1 MNKNRYRVVFNR
13 ARGALMVVQ
22 ENGRASH
29 GSGSRDASAGV
40 VPAWLSLSPFALR
53 HVALAVLVAA
63 GVVPIW
69 VNAQVVAGGAHAPSV
84 IQTQNGLQQVNI
96 NRPGASGVS
105 MNTYNQFD
113 VPKPGI
119 ILNNSPINVQTQ
131 LGGIIGGNPN
141 FQAGDAARLIV
152 NQVNSNNPSFIRGKV
167 EIGGAAA
174 QLVIANQA
182 GLVVDGGGFLNTSRA
197 TLTTGNPN
205 FGPDG
210 SLTGFNVNQGLISVV
225 GAGLDT
231 ANVDQVDLLAR
242 AVQINAKAY
251 AKTLNVVAGS
261 NQVDYN
267 TLNATPIAANGPA
280 PTIAIDVS
288 QLGGMYANRVFLVS
302 SENGVGVANAG
313 DIAAQAG
320 DLTLQANGRLVLSG
334 HTNAAGNMSLSAS
347 GGIQN
352 SGVTYGKQSVTITTG
367 ADLTNSGALTAQQNL
382 TANVGSLNSTG
393 TLGAGINVDSTVGT
407 SGDLNVTSS
416 GQLTATG
423 TNSAA
428 GNATFTGSG
437 VNLSNS
443 ATAANGNLAL
453 SATAGDMNLAGSTVS
468 AKGAVNA
475 QASGT
480 VINDRGNLSS
490 GAGMTLGGGSLSN
503 QGGRANS
510 QGPLSVQMAGTVSN
524 QNGMLSSQST
534 ADVRGSAIQNNA
546 GLIQS
551 AGKQTIAG
559 ASIDNSAGRLISL
572 NADGLS
578 VTATGAL
585 TNAAGANVSGDPGGV
600 IGGKG
605 DVTVQGNTVT
615 NSGSMSADANLHVI
629 GQSVDNGNGALHA
642 GQTTTVDAGN
652 HLSNAGGRVE
662 GQSAVLNGATLDNS
676 QGTVNAATVS
686 LNGTTLLNHGGTV
699 TQTGTGPMTVAIT
712 DTLDNS
718 NNGLIQTRSTDLS
731 LTSTTLINDNGGTI
745 THVGP
750 GTLTVGNG
758 SGTVSNK
765 AGAIA
770 SNGRTVL
777 QGKTIDNSAG
787 SASGQTGLSV
797 NAADPITNLGGK
809 LTSNANVDVTAGGA
823 LVNDGGELGS
833 KTAATT
839 IHSASLSNL
848 NGKIVSPTLTAT
860 VAGLLDNSQNGDFE
874 ANQLALTAANL
885 KNQGGHISQW
895 QSGPTTLAVS
905 GTLDNSNGGVI
916 QTNSTDLT
924 LAPAVLDNS
933 KGTITHG
940 GTGTLTLT
948 PGNGAGALQNTGGT
962 IGTNGQAIVK
972 AGSLD
977 NGSGVIAAKLGL
989 SATIAGAMNNTQGL
1003 MRSNAALSII
1013 SNGALSNHQ
1022 GHIEAGTPGDT
1033 STLSIQAASIDNTD
1047 GAVHDFGT
1055 GKMTVQGGSQ
1065 IVNSHAGGV
1074 DGMGQM
1080 TGQGDVTIGAASIS
1094 NTQGGQLMG
1103 ANLLIQ
1109 GATLDNSG
1117 GQVGNVANATG
1128 DVNVAMSGAV
1138 TNTNGSIT
1146 STRDLSVAAS
1156 TLLGGGAYSAARDA
1170 AINLQG
1176 DFTTTPQTQF
1186 NIGRDLTFTL
1196 PGTFANSANLQSVHN
1211 LTVNAG
1217 NIVNTGAMTAGS
1229 LLSTHSG
1236 DLTNYGAMV
1245 GGSVAIQASG
1255 TVSNLGPVALIGA
1268 SDTSGLLEIVAHD
1281 IENRDDTT
1289 LGDSM
1294 PTTTIFG
1301 LGKVALAGGKD
1312 ANGNYTNAALINNS
1326 SAAIQSGASME
1337 LHADKVTNTR
1347 RVMQTS
1353 GNTSQVDPALLQ
1365 QLGISM
1371 SGCAAYYIAACSG
1384 QDVHWINLFHDPNY
1398 PDYDPAPI
1406 IAALK
1411 LQPGG
1416 VFTVPPNGG
1425 QWNSGYQYTT
1435 YEGKATANTVTK
1447 LSPGAQI
1454 ASGGD
1459 LDASTVK
1466 TFQNYWSSVTAAGNI
1481 KQPASLDM
1489 DGWGATGQQAPGV
1502 TVVYSGY
1509 YHYNNYDNSEHN
1521 WTLPFGDKPFVGGP
1535 GGYTQAAP
1543 ADVRQYSLPDYRST
1557 WGANGTISGNGVS
1570 VNNTAANA
1578 TIPSL
1583 GLLPGQAVPGLTIG
1597 TVSGNASGTQ
1607 SGAAAIKGGTP
1618 TWVDPVIASATAVNV
1633 LSNLT
1638 IPQGGLY
1645 RPNSAP
1651 NPTYLIETNPAF
1663 TRMNNFLSSDYYL
1676 NQIGVNPLTTE
1687 KRLGDGFY
1695 EQQLVR
1701 NQVTQLTGK
1710 AVLGP
1715 YTDLQGM
1722 YQSLMLA
1729 GAELSKSLNLP
1740 LGMSLSAQQVAA
1752 LTTNVIIMQTET
1764 VGGQQVLVPVV
1775 YLAKAD
1781 QQNANGPLITAGNID
1796 LKNTQ
1801 VFTNSGTVKADTT
1814 LALQGKQI
1822 DSAFGALQSGGLTS
1836 LDTTGNVDLT
1846 SANVK
1851 AGSLDLNA
1859 GNKLILDTATQ
1870 TTHQVSRDGAT
1881 SDKTTLGPAA
1891 NLNVAGDASIKTGG
1905 DFQQNAGNLNVGGNL
1920 NANIGGNWN
1929 LGVQQ
1934 TGEHK
1939 VVQRANGVSD
1949 TDLNSA
1955 TGSTANVGGKSAIGV
1970 GGDLTAQGAR
1980 LDFGQGGTVAAKGNV
1995 TFGAASTTST
2005 INANS
2010 SGDQGNRSYAE
2021 TRHGSDQAL
2030 TGTTVKGGDTLN
2042 VVSGKDINVI
2052 GSTIDLKKGDANL
2065 LAAGD
2070 VNVGAATETHVYN
2083 SRETHSRSGVVSGT
2097 KIASSQDATSTVAN
2111 GSLISADGVSIG
2123 SGKDINVQGS
2133 TVVGTHDVALNAAH
2147 DVNITTSQDT
2157 SQSSTTYQEQHSG
2170 LMSGGGLSFSVGNSK
2185 LAQQNQSSSV
2195 TNNASMVGSV
2205 DGNLTVNAGNTLHV
2219 KGSDLVAGKDVTG
2232 TAANIV
2238 VDSATDTTHQAQQQ
2252 QTSKSGLTVGLSGSV
2267 GDAINNAISETQA
2280 ARESAKD
2287 SNGRASALHSIAAA
2301 GDVAFGGLGAKALL
2315 DGAKGPQAP
2324 SIGVQVSVGSS
2335 HSSMQSSEDQ
2345 TIQRGSSINAGGNAK
2360 LIATGN
2366 GTPKDGNITIAGS
2379 NVNAANVALVA
2390 NNQVNLVN
2398 TTDTDKTQSSNSSSG
2413 SSVGVSIGTNGIGVS
2428 ASMQRAHG
2436 DGNSDA
2442 AIQNNTHIN
2451 ASQTAT
2457 IVSGGDTN
2465 VIGANVNANKVVADV
2480 GGNLNVASVQDTTV
2494 SAAHQSSAGGGFTI
2508 SQTGGG
2514 ASFSAQNGH
2523 ADGNYAGVK
2532 EQAGIQAG
2540 SGGFDVT
2547 VKGNTDLKG
2556 AYIGSTADA
2565 SKNSLTTGTLTTSD
2579 IENHS
2584 HYSANSAGFS
2594 AGASVGVS
2602 TKAVGP
2608 SSVSGSGGVTPMVFQ
2623 NDSGDQSAT
2632 TKSAVSVGAINITK
2646 PGEQTQDVANLNRD
2660 ATNLNGTVSKTP
2672 DVQKMLSQQAD
2683 TMNAAQAAGQT
2694 VSQGIGLYA
2703 DGKRK
2708 DAIDAAKAAYERGD
2722 LVAMQSYIDQAK
2734 SWDEGGASRA
2744 GLQATGGALIGG
2756 LGGGS
2761 VLTAIGGAAGA
2772 GTSSLLAGQ
2781 AEKISKSVGDMTGSS
2796 LVGNI
2801 AANVAATVGGALVG
2815 GSAGAAMASNVELY
2829 NAGNDPQKTDD
2840 RATIA
2845 GLQGLLSR
2853 TAAMASDA
2861 KAGVWN
2867 GMVNVAGVIVN
2878 IPNGGPFASP
2888 GDPGYVSLDGL
2899 KKPYKSGTSIGPDT
2913 EFLTPILATLGLG
2926 GKAAVGTDAGIT
2938 SADVATVGNGA
2949 LKNAS
2954 GDLSAAANSAR
2965 NQPYGQG
2972 ASASQSPGTQ
2982 GASSGSNISASNG
2995 SSSPT
3000 TIVASNPVDLNAFD
3014 RLNVVDPAVGKFRPG
3029 EAGAAAELEN
3039 YLGGTLQRA
3048 PQGSSVDFVF
3058 SSGPN
3063 NGKTVDFM
3071 LTPDTVAQAAKIN
3084 QFFDKNLNNF
3094 MNTLSDHAAAA
3105 DFVPLD
3111 SRFLS
3116 EANKTLLV
3124 KAIGNLPQK
3133 LQAKII
3139 LIK

>member
-1 MNKNRYRVVFNR
+1 MNKNHYRLVF
-13 ARGALMVVQ
+13 
-22 ENGRASH
+22 
-29 GSGSRDASAGV
+29 SRVRDMLVAVEETASASGN
-40 VPAWLSLSPFALR
+40 AGRGDIGFAIRSPHAFARFALR
-53 HVALAVLVAA
+53 HVALAALVAA
-63 GVVPIW
+63 GVMPIW
-69 VNAQVVAGGAHAPSV
+69 ANAQVVAGGAHAPSV

-96 NRPGASGVS
+96 NRPGSSGVS

-119 ILNNSPINVQTQ
+119 ILNNSPVNVQTQ

-182 GLVVDGGGFLNTSRA
+182 GLFIDGGGFLNTSRA

-267 TLNATPIAANGPA
+267 TLNATPIAGNGPA

-334 HTNAAGNMSLSAS
+334 RTNAAGNMSLSAS

-352 SGVTYGKQSVTITTG
+352 SGVTYGKQSVTVNTG
-367 ADLTNSGALTAQQNL
+367 AADLTNSGALTAQQNL

-393 TLGAGINVDSTVGT
+393 TLGAGINADSTVGT
-407 SGDLNVTSS
+407 SGDLSVTGS

-428 GNATFTGSG
+428 GNATFTGSD

-453 SATAGDMNLAGSTVS
+453 TATAGDVNLTGSTAS

-490 GAGMTLGGGSLSN
+490 GAGMTLGGGNLSN

-534 ADVRGSAIQNNA
+534 ADVRGSAIRNNA

-559 ASIDNSAGRLISL
+559 ASVDNSAGRLISL

-578 VTATGAL
+578 VAATGAI
-585 TNAAGANVSGDPGGV
+585 TNAAGTNVSGDPGGV

-605 DVTVQGNTVT
+605 DVIVQGNTVT
-615 NSGSMSADANLHVI
+615 NSGSVSADANLHVI
-629 GQSVDNGNGALHA
+629 GQSVDNGNGILHA
-642 GQTTTVDAGN
+642 GQTETVDAGN
-652 HLSNAGGRVE
+652 HFANANGRVE

-676 QGTVNAATVS
+676 HGTINATQVS
-686 LNGTTLLNHGGTV
+686 LTGTTLLNHGGTV

-731 LTSTTLINDNGGTI
+731 LTPAALINDNGGTI
-745 THVGP
+745 THVGT
-750 GTLTVGNG
+750 GTLTVGNA

-765 AGAIA
+765 AGSIA

-797 NAADPITNLGGK
+797 NAADSITNTSGK

-833 KTAATT
+833 KAATT

-848 NGKIVSPTLTAT
+848 GGKVVSPTLTAT
-860 VAGLLDNSQNGDFE
+860 VAGLIDNSQAGDIE
-874 ANQLALTAANL
+874 SNQLSLTAANL
-885 KNQGGHISQW
+885 TNQGGRISQW
-895 QSGPTTLAVS
+895 QSGPTKLAIS

-916 QTNSTDLT
+916 QSNSTDLT
-924 LAPAVLDNS
+924 LAPAVLNNS
-933 KGTITHG
+933 KGTVTHG
-940 GTGTLTLT
+940 GTGTLTLA
-948 PGNGAGALQNTGGT
+948 PGNGAGALQNIGGT

-972 AGSLD
+972 AGTLD
-977 NGSGVIAAKLGL
+977 NGSGVIAAKLSL
-989 SATIAGAMNNTQGL
+989 SAMIAGAMNNAQGL

-1013 SNGALSNHQ
+1013 SNGALSNQQ
-1022 GHIEAGTPGDT
+1022 GHIEAGTAGDT

-1047 GAVHDFGT
+1047 GAVHDFGA

-1074 DGMGQM
+1074 TGMGQM
-1080 TGQGDVTIGAASIS
+1080 AGQGDVTIAASAIS

-1103 ANLLIQ
+1103 GSLHVK
-1109 GATLDNSG
+1109 GDTVDNSG
-1117 GQVGNVANATG
+1117 GQLGNVANSTG
-1128 DVNVAMSGAV
+1128 DVDVTTTGAIS
-1138 TNTNGSIT
+1138 NANGSIS
-1146 STRDLSVAAS
+1146 STHDLTVAAS
-1156 TLLGGGAYSAARDA
+1156 TLLGGGAYSAAHDA
-1170 AINLQG
+1170 TMNLQG

-1186 NIGRDLTFTL
+1186 NIGHDLTFTL
-1196 PGTFANSANLQSVHN
+1196 PGTFTNNANLQSVNN

-1236 DLTNYGAMV
+1236 DLMNYGAMV

-1268 SDTSGLLEIVAHD
+1268 SDTSGLLEILAHD

-1312 ANGNYTNAALINNS
+1312 ANGNYANAALINNS
-1326 SAAIQSGASME
+1326 SAAIQSGSSME

-1384 QDVHWINLFHDPNY
+1384 QDVHWINLFHDPNF

-1435 YEGKATANTVTK
+1435 YEGKAVANTVTK

-1466 TFQNYWSSVTAAGNI
+1466 TFQNYWSSVTATGNI

-1502 TVVYSGY
+1502 TVAYSGY
-1509 YHYNNYDNSEHN
+1509 YHYNNYDNTEHN

-1607 SGAAAIKGGTP
+1607 SGAAAIKSGTP
-1618 TWVDPVIASATAVNV
+1618 TWIDPVIASATAVNV
-1633 LSNLT
+1633 LNNLT

-1645 RPNSAP
+1645 RPNPAP

-1676 NQIGVNPLTTE
+1676 QQIGVNPLTTE

-1722 YQSLMLA
+1722 YQSLMAA

-1801 VFTNSGTVKADTT
+1801 VFTNSGTVKADST

-1822 DSAFGALQSGGLTS
+1822 DNAFGALQSGGLMS

-1929 LGVQQ
+1929 LGAQQ

-1955 TGSTANVGGKSAIGV
+1955 TGSTVNVGGKSAIGV
-1970 GGDLTAQGAR
+1970 GGDLTAQGAQ
-1980 LDFGQGGTVAAKGNV
+1980 LNFGEGGTVAAKGNV
-1995 TFGAASTTST
+1995 TFGAASVTST

-2042 VVSGKDINVI
+2042 VVSGKDVNVI

-2083 SRETHSRSGVVSGT
+2083 SHETHSRSGVVSGT

-2147 DVNITTSQDT
+2147 DVNVTTSQDT
-2157 SQSSTTYQEQHSG
+2157 MQSSTTYQEQHSG
-2170 LMSGGGLSFSVGNSK
+2170 LMSGGGLSFSVGSSK

-2195 TNNASMVGSV
+2195 TNNASTVGSV
-2205 DGNLTVNAGNTLHV
+2205 DGNLSVHAGNTLHV
-2219 KGSDLVAGKDVTG
+2219 QGSDLVAGKDVTG

-2238 VDSATDTTHQAQQQ
+2238 IDSATDTSHQAQQQ

-2301 GDVAFGGLGAKALL
+2301 GDVAFGGMGAAKLL
-2315 DGAKGPQAP
+2315 DGAKGTQAP

-2345 TIQRGSSINAGGNAK
+2345 TIQRGSSINAGGTTK
-2360 LIATGN
+2360 LIATGD

-2379 NVNAANVALVA
+2379 NVNAANVALIA

-2508 SQTGGG
+2508 SQAGGVG
-2514 ASFSAQNGH
+2514 GSFSAQNGH
-2523 ADGNYAGVK
+2523 ADGNYAGVT

-2540 SGGFDVT
+2540 AGGFGVT

-2556 AYIGSTADA
+2556 AYIGSTADP

-2594 AGASVGVS
+2594 AGASVGPS
-2602 TKAVGP
+2602 NKAVGP

-2632 TKSAVSVGAINITK
+2632 TKSAVSASTINITK

-2672 DVQKMLSQQAD
+2672 DVQKTLSQQAD
-2683 TMNAAQAAGQT
+2683 TMNAVQAAGQT
-2694 VSQGIGLYA
+2694 VSQAIGLYA
-2703 DGKRK
+2703 DNKR
-2708 DAIDAAKAAYERGD
+2708 DAALKAAQAAYDSGD
-2722 LVAMQSYIDQAK
+2722 LAGAQGALNEAK
-2734 SWDEGGASRA
+2734 GWMEGGVSRA
-2744 GLQATGGALIGG
+2744 ELQGVGGALIGG

-2761 VLTAIGGAAGA
+2761 ALTAFGGAAGA
-2772 GTSSLLAGQ
+2772 GASSLLAGQ
-2781 AEKISKSVGDMTGSS
+2781 AEKISKSVGDTTGSS

-2815 GSAGAAMASNVELY
+2815 GSAGASAASNVQLY
-2829 NAGNDPQKTDD
+2829 NAGNDSNNQTSNDVF
-2840 RATIA
+2840 AS
-2845 GLQGLLSR
+2845 LSKKVAQAIVM
-2853 TAAMASDA
+2853 TADA

-2867 GMVNVAGVIVN
+2867 GMVNIAGAIVN
-2878 IPNGGPFASP
+2878 IPNGGPFASS

-2899 KKPYKSGTSIGPDT
+2899 KKPYKSGTSAGPDA

-2926 GKAAVGTDAGIT
+2926 GKAAVGTDAATT
-2938 SADVATVGNGA
+2938 SNATRQIVET
-2949 LKNAS
+2949 
-2954 GDLSAAANSAR
+2954 
-2965 NQPYGQG
+2965 P
-2972 ASASQSPGTQ
+2972 SQT
-2982 GASSGSNISASNG
+2982 ISNG
-2995 SSSPT
+2995 SASVSQGGKVASTPSSTAPNFSGSGPVPGVIAITDNTSVGALRNYNPSGGGVEFVFDPT
-3000 TIVASNPVDLNAFD
+3000 TNTF
-3014 RLNVVDPAVGKFRPG
+3014 AVGKPK
-3029 EAGAAAELEN
+3029 AGLFDGSPHQQLVQSIGAN
-3039 YLGGTLQRA
+3039 DKNIVGGTFSRA
-3048 PQGSSVDFVF
+3048 PDGSIITTEN
-3058 SSGPN
+3058 SGHYGQN
-3063 NGKTVDFM
+3063 W
-3071 LTPDTVAQAAKIN
+3071 TPQIWNKF
-3084 QFFDKNLNNF
+3084 QQW
-3094 MNTLSDHAAAA
+3094 LSDRVG
-3105 DFVPLD
+3105 VPVNHQPW
-3111 SRFLS
+3111 SG
-3116 EANKTLLV
+3116 K
-3124 KAIGNLPQK
+3124 
-3133 LQAKII
+3133 
-3139 LIK
+3139 

>member
-1 MNKNRYRVVFNR
+1 MNKNHYRLVFSR
-13 ARGALMVVQ
+13 VRGMLVAV
-22 ENGRASH
+22 EET
-29 GSGSRDASAGV
+29 ASASGNAGRGEV
-40 VPAWLSLSPFALR
+40 GFAVRSPHVFASFTLR

-63 GVVPIW
+63 GVMPIW
-69 VNAQVVAGGAHAPSV
+69 ADAQVVAGGAHAPSV

-96 NRPGASGVS
+96 NRPGSSGVS

-182 GLVVDGGGFLNTSRA
+182 GLVVDGGGFINTSRA

-210 SLTGFNVNQGLISVV
+210 SLTGFSVNQGLISVV

-251 AKTLNVVAGS
+251 AKNLNVVAGS

-267 TLNATPIAANGPA
+267 TLNATPIAGNGAA

-334 HTNAAGNMSLSAS
+334 QTNAAGNMSLSAA

-393 TLGAGINVDSTVGT
+393 TLGAGINADSTVGT
-407 SGDLNVTSS
+407 SGDLSVTSS

-423 TNSAA
+423 TSSAA
-428 GNATFTGSG
+428 GNATFTGSR
-437 VNLSNS
+437 VDLSNS

-453 SATAGDMNLAGSTVS
+453 TATAGDVNLAGSTAS
-468 AKGAVNA
+468 AKGTVNA

-490 GAGMTLGGGSLSN
+490 GAGMTLGGGNLSN

-572 NADGLS
+572 NADGLA

-615 NSGSMSADANLHVI
+615 NSGSISADANLHVI
-629 GQSVDNGNGALHA
+629 GQSVDNGNGILHA
-642 GQTTTVDAGN
+642 GQTATVDAGN
-652 HLSNAGGRVE
+652 HFANANGRVE
-662 GQSAVLNGATLDNS
+662 GQSAVLNGTTLDNS
-676 QGTVNAATVS
+676 QGTINAAAVS
-686 LNGTTLLNHGGTV
+686 LNGSTLLNHGGTV

-731 LTSTTLINDNGGTI
+731 LTPAVLINDNGGAI
-745 THVGP
+745 THVGT
-750 GTLTVGNG
+750 GTLTVGNA

-765 AGAIA
+765 AGSIA

-797 NAADPITNLGGK
+797 NAADSITNASGK

-833 KTAATT
+833 KTATTT

-848 NGKIVSPTLTAT
+848 SGKIVSPTLTAT
-860 VAGLLDNSQNGDFE
+860 VAGLIDNSQAGDIE
-874 ANQLALTAANL
+874 GNQLSLTAANL
-885 KNQGGHISQW
+885 KNQGGRISQW
-895 QSGPTTLAVS
+895 QSGPTTLAIS

-924 LAPAVLDNS
+924 LAPAVLENS
-933 KGTITHG
+933 HGTITHG
-940 GTGTLTLT
+940 GTGTLTVT
-948 PGNGAGALQNTGGT
+948 PGTGAGALNNIGGT

-989 SATIAGAMNNTQGL
+989 VTTIAGAVNNAQGL

-1013 SNGALSNHQ
+1013 SNGALSNQQ
-1022 GHIEAGTPGDT
+1022 GHIEAGQTGDA

-1047 GAVHDFGT
+1047 GAVHDFGS
-1055 GKMTVQGGSQ
+1055 GAMNVQGGSQ

-1074 DGMGQM
+1074 AGMGQM
-1080 TGQGDVTIGAASIS
+1080 TGQGDVTIGASSIS

-1103 ANLLIQ
+1103 GSLHVK
-1109 GATLDNSG
+1109 GDTVDNSG
-1117 GQVGNVANATG
+1117 GQLGNVAGKVTSATG
-1128 DVNVAMSGAV
+1128 DVDVTTTGAIS
-1138 TNTNGSIT
+1138 NANGSIS
-1146 STRDLSVAAS
+1146 STRDLTIAAS
-1156 TLLGGGAYSAARDA
+1156 TLLGGGAYSATHDA
-1170 AINLQG
+1170 TINLQG
-1176 DFTTTPQTQF
+1176 NFATTPQTQF
-1186 NIGRDLTFTL
+1186 NIGHDLTFTL
-1196 PGTFANSANLQSVHN
+1196 PGTFTNSANLQSVNN

-1217 NIVNTGAMTAGS
+1217 NIVNTGAITAGS

-1268 SDTSGLLEIVAHD
+1268 SDTSGLLEILAHD

-1294 PTTTIFG
+1294 PTATIFG

-1312 ANGNYTNAALINNS
+1312 ASGNYTNAALINNS
-1326 SAAIQSGASME
+1326 SAMIQSGSSME

-1353 GNTSQVDPALLQ
+1353 GDTTQVDPALLQ

-1435 YEGKATANTVTK
+1435 YEGKAVANTVTN

-1466 TFQNYWSSVTAAGNI
+1466 TFQNYWSSVTAVGNI
-1481 KQPASLDM
+1481 KQPVSLDM

-1502 TVVYSGY
+1502 TVTYSGY

-1557 WGANGTISGNGVS
+1557 WGANRTISGNGVS

-1618 TWVDPVIASATAVNV
+1618 TWIDPVIASATAVNV
-1633 LSNLT
+1633 LNNLT

-1645 RPNSAP
+1645 RPNPAP

-1722 YQSLMLA
+1722 YQLLMLA

-1752 LTTNVIIMQTET
+1752 LTSNVIIMQTET

-1781 QQNANGPLITAGNID
+1781 QQNASGPLITAGNID

-1822 DSAFGALQSGGLTS
+1822 DNAFGALQSGGLMS

-1851 AGSLDLNA
+1851 AGSLELNA
-1859 GNKLILDTATQ
+1859 GNQLILNTATQ

-1881 SDKTTLGPAA
+1881 SDKTTLGPTAT
-1891 NLNVAGDASIKTGG
+1891 LDVKGDASIKTGG

-1955 TGSTANVGGKSAIGV
+1955 TGSTVNVGGKSAIGV
-1970 GGDLTAQGAR
+1970 GGDLTAQGAQ

-2042 VVSGKDINVI
+2042 LVAGKDINVI
-2052 GSTIDLKKGDANL
+2052 GSTIDLNKGDANL

-2070 VNVGAATETHVYN
+2070 VNVGAATETHVYH
-2083 SRETHSRSGVVSGT
+2083 SQETHSRSGVVSGT
-2097 KIASSQDATSTVAN
+2097 KIASSQDATSTVAS

-2147 DVNITTSQDT
+2147 DVNITTSQNT

-2195 TNNASMVGSV
+2195 TNNASTVGSV

-2219 KGSDLVAGKDVTG
+2219 QGSDLVAGKDVTG

-2238 VDSATDTTHQAQQQ
+2238 IDSATDTSHQAQQQ

-2301 GDVAFGGLGAKALL
+2301 GDVAFGGMGAAKLL

-2465 VIGANVNANKVVADV
+2465 LIGANVNANKVVADV

-2565 SKNSLTTGTLTTSD
+2565 AKNSLTTGTLTTSD

-2594 AGASVGVS
+2594 AGASVGPS

-2632 TKSAVSVGAINITK
+2632 TKSAVSAGAINITK
-2646 PGEQTQDVANLNRD
+2646 PGEQTQDLANLNRD

-2672 DVQKMLSQQAD
+2672 DVQKTLSQQAD

-2694 VSQGIGLYA
+2694 ISQGIGLYA

-2761 VLTAIGGAAGA
+2761 ALTAIGGAAGA

-2781 AEKISKSVGDMTGSS
+2781 AEKISKSVGDTTGSS

-2840 RATIA
+2840 RASIA
-2845 GLQGLLSR
+2845 GLQGLLNR
-2853 TAAMASDA
+2853 A
-2861 KAGVWN
+2861 
-2867 GMVNVAGVIVN
+2867 VA
-2878 IPNGGPFASP
+2878 
-2888 GDPGYVSLDGL
+2888 
-2899 KKPYKSGTSIGPDT
+2899 T
-2913 EFLTPILATLGLG
+2913 
-2926 GKAAVGTDAGIT
+2926 AVGGLNDLANTRNAIGNAIGDAVD
-2938 SADVATVGNGA
+2938 SAVSQFGTLMKRDAQD
-2949 LKNAS
+2949 KI
-2954 GDLSAAANSAR
+2954 
-2965 NQPYGQG
+2965 
-2972 ASASQSPGTQ
+2972 SQSPDKLIAQGVANGVNTVLGSKGGEPPLAGPGMAMVDSITGQ
-2982 GASSGSNISASNG
+2982 AANAALGAMDRTPPSNAILSNNGGGASSAESSGGKQQSSVTSPNAAMRENANATGTYTNPLTGETVPAEGTLAADHVVPQKWIKQRPGFDQLTLEQQSSVLNDPVNTEGLPTTFNSSKGAKMPGEWTTYKGQPLDPAYILG
-2995 SSSPT
+2995 SSERAEVIRNYIDNKIKSFL
-3000 TIVASNPVDLNAFD
+3000 NPP
-3014 RLNVVDPAVGKFRPG
+3014 R
-3029 EAGAAAELEN
+3029 
-3039 YLGGTLQRA
+3039 
-3048 PQGSSVDFVF
+3048 
-3058 SSGPN
+3058 
-3063 NGKTVDFM
+3063 
-3071 LTPDTVAQAAKIN
+3071 
-3084 QFFDKNLNNF
+3084 
-3094 MNTLSDHAAAA
+3094 
-3105 DFVPLD
+3105 
-3111 SRFLS
+3111 
-3116 EANKTLLV
+3116 
-3124 KAIGNLPQK
+3124 
-3133 LQAKII
+3133 
-3139 LIK
+3139 

>member
-29 GSGSRDASAGV
+29 GSGSRDARAGV

-96 NRPGASGVS
+96 NRPGSSGVS

-267 TLNATPIAANGPA
+267 TLNATPIAANGSA

-428 GNATFTGSG
+428 GNATFTSSG

-453 SATAGDMNLAGSTVS
+453 SATAGDVNLAGSTVS

-615 NSGSMSADANLHVI
+615 NSGSMSAGANLHVI

-797 NAADPITNLGGK
+797 NAADSITNLGGK

-905 GTLDNSNGGVI
+905 GRLDNSNGGVI

-989 SATIAGAMNNTQGL
+989 SATIAGAMNNAQGL

-1013 SNGALSNHQ
+1013 SNGALSNQQ
-1022 GHIEAGTPGDT
+1022 GHIEAGTVGDT

-1156 TLLGGGAYSAARDA
+1156 TLLGGGAYSAAHDA
-1170 AINLQG
+1170 TINLQG

-1326 SAAIQSGASME
+1326 SAAIQSGGSME

-1687 KRLGDGFY
+1687 KRLGEPRRDESERNRFEDARCAKDVVAAGRYDERGAGGRTDGF
-1695 EQQLVR
+1695 
-1701 NQVTQLTGK
+1701 
-1710 AVLGP
+1710 
-1715 YTDLQGM
+1715 
-1722 YQSLMLA
+1722 
-1729 GAELSKSLNLP
+1729 
-1740 LGMSLSAQQVAA
+1740 
-1752 LTTNVIIMQTET
+1752 
-1764 VGGQQVLVPVV
+1764 
-1775 YLAKAD
+1775 
-1781 QQNANGPLITAGNID
+1781 
-1796 LKNTQ
+1796 
-1801 VFTNSGTVKADTT
+1801 
-1814 LALQGKQI
+1814 
-1822 DSAFGALQSGGLTS
+1822 
-1836 LDTTGNVDLT
+1836 
-1846 SANVK
+1846 
-1851 AGSLDLNA
+1851 
-1859 GNKLILDTATQ
+1859 
-1870 TTHQVSRDGAT
+1870 
-1881 SDKTTLGPAA
+1881 
-1891 NLNVAGDASIKTGG
+1891 AGD
-1905 DFQQNAGNLNVGGNL
+1905 
-1920 NANIGGNWN
+1920 
-1929 LGVQQ
+1929 
-1934 TGEHK
+1934 
-1939 VVQRANGVSD
+1939 RAV
-1949 TDLNSA
+1949 
-1955 TGSTANVGGKSAIGV
+1955 
-1970 GGDLTAQGAR
+1970 R
-1980 LDFGQGGTVAAKGNV
+1980 
-1995 TFGAASTTST
+1995 
-2005 INANS
+2005 
-2010 SGDQGNRSYAE
+2010 
-2021 TRHGSDQAL
+2021 
-2030 TGTTVKGGDTLN
+2030 
-2042 VVSGKDINVI
+2042 
-2052 GSTIDLKKGDANL
+2052 
-2065 LAAGD
+2065 
-2070 VNVGAATETHVYN
+2070 
-2083 SRETHSRSGVVSGT
+2083 
-2097 KIASSQDATSTVAN
+2097 
-2111 GSLISADGVSIG
+2111 
-2123 SGKDINVQGS
+2123 
-2133 TVVGTHDVALNAAH
+2133 
-2147 DVNITTSQDT
+2147 
-2157 SQSSTTYQEQHSG
+2157 
-2170 LMSGGGLSFSVGNSK
+2170 
-2185 LAQQNQSSSV
+2185 
-2195 TNNASMVGSV
+2195 
-2205 DGNLTVNAGNTLHV
+2205 
-2219 KGSDLVAGKDVTG
+2219 
-2232 TAANIV
+2232 
-2238 VDSATDTTHQAQQQ
+2238 
-2252 QTSKSGLTVGLSGSV
+2252 
-2267 GDAINNAISETQA
+2267 
-2280 ARESAKD
+2280 
-2287 SNGRASALHSIAAA
+2287 
-2301 GDVAFGGLGAKALL
+2301 
-2315 DGAKGPQAP
+2315 
-2324 SIGVQVSVGSS
+2324 
-2335 HSSMQSSEDQ
+2335 
-2345 TIQRGSSINAGGNAK
+2345 
-2360 LIATGN
+2360 
-2366 GTPKDGNITIAGS
+2366 
-2379 NVNAANVALVA
+2379 
-2390 NNQVNLVN
+2390 
-2398 TTDTDKTQSSNSSSG
+2398 
-2413 SSVGVSIGTNGIGVS
+2413 
-2428 ASMQRAHG
+2428 
-2436 DGNSDA
+2436 
-2442 AIQNNTHIN
+2442 
-2451 ASQTAT
+2451 
-2457 IVSGGDTN
+2457 
-2465 VIGANVNANKVVADV
+2465 
-2480 GGNLNVASVQDTTV
+2480 
-2494 SAAHQSSAGGGFTI
+2494 
-2508 SQTGGG
+2508 
-2514 ASFSAQNGH
+2514 
-2523 ADGNYAGVK
+2523 
-2532 EQAGIQAG
+2532 
-2540 SGGFDVT
+2540 
-2547 VKGNTDLKG
+2547 
-2556 AYIGSTADA
+2556 
-2565 SKNSLTTGTLTTSD
+2565 
-2579 IENHS
+2579 
-2584 HYSANSAGFS
+2584 
-2594 AGASVGVS
+2594 
-2602 TKAVGP
+2602 
-2608 SSVSGSGGVTPMVFQ
+2608 
-2623 NDSGDQSAT
+2623 
-2632 TKSAVSVGAINITK
+2632 
-2646 PGEQTQDVANLNRD
+2646 
-2660 ATNLNGTVSKTP
+2660 
-2672 DVQKMLSQQAD
+2672 
-2683 TMNAAQAAGQT
+2683 
-2694 VSQGIGLYA
+2694 
-2703 DGKRK
+2703 
-2708 DAIDAAKAAYERGD
+2708 
-2722 LVAMQSYIDQAK
+2722 
-2734 SWDEGGASRA
+2734 
-2744 GLQATGGALIGG
+2744 
-2756 LGGGS
+2756 
-2761 VLTAIGGAAGA
+2761 
-2772 GTSSLLAGQ
+2772 
-2781 AEKISKSVGDMTGSS
+2781 
-2796 LVGNI
+2796 
-2801 AANVAATVGGALVG
+2801 
-2815 GSAGAAMASNVELY
+2815 
-2829 NAGNDPQKTDD
+2829 
-2840 RATIA
+2840 
-2845 GLQGLLSR
+2845 
-2853 TAAMASDA
+2853 
-2861 KAGVWN
+2861 
-2867 GMVNVAGVIVN
+2867 
-2878 IPNGGPFASP
+2878 
-2888 GDPGYVSLDGL
+2888 
-2899 KKPYKSGTSIGPDT
+2899 
-2913 EFLTPILATLGLG
+2913 
-2926 GKAAVGTDAGIT
+2926 
-2938 SADVATVGNGA
+2938 
-2949 LKNAS
+2949 
-2954 GDLSAAANSAR
+2954 
-2965 NQPYGQG
+2965 
-2972 ASASQSPGTQ
+2972 
-2982 GASSGSNISASNG
+2982 
-2995 SSSPT
+2995 
-3000 TIVASNPVDLNAFD
+3000 
-3014 RLNVVDPAVGKFRPG
+3014 
-3029 EAGAAAELEN
+3029 
-3039 YLGGTLQRA
+3039 
-3048 PQGSSVDFVF
+3048 
-3058 SSGPN
+3058 
-3063 NGKTVDFM
+3063 
-3071 LTPDTVAQAAKIN
+3071 
-3084 QFFDKNLNNF
+3084 
-3094 MNTLSDHAAAA
+3094 
-3105 DFVPLD
+3105 
-3111 SRFLS
+3111 
-3116 EANKTLLV
+3116 
-3124 KAIGNLPQK
+3124 
-3133 LQAKII
+3133 
-3139 LIK
+3139 

>member
-367 ADLTNSGALTAQQNL
+367 TDLTNSGALTAQQNL

-437 VNLSNS
+437 INLSNS

-453 SATAGDMNLAGSTVS
+453 SATAGDVNLAGSTVS

-750 GTLTVGNG
+750 GTLMVGNG

-797 NAADPITNLGGK
+797 NAADSITNLGGK

-1013 SNGALSNHQ
+1013 GNGALSNHQ

-1245 GGSVAIQASG
+1245 GGSVAIQAGG

-1822 DSAFGALQSGGLTS
+1822 DNAFGALQSGGLTS

-1905 DFQQNAGNLNVGGNL
+1905 DFQQNAGNLSVGGNL

-1955 TGSTANVGGKSAIGV
+1955 TGSTVNVGGKSAIGV

-2021 TRHGSDQAL
+2021 TRHGADQAL

-2195 TNNASMVGSV
+2195 TNNASTVGSV

-2238 VDSATDTTHQAQQQ
+2238 VDSATDTTRQAQQQ

-2523 ADGNYAGVK
+2523 ADGNYAGVN

-2547 VKGNTDLKG
+2547 VRGNTDLKG
-2556 AYIGSTADA
+2556 AYIASTADA

-2632 TKSAVSVGAINITK
+2632 TKSAVSAGTINITK

-2660 ATNLNGTVSKTP
+2660 TTNLNGTVSKTP

-2694 VSQGIGLYA
+2694 VSQAIGLYA
-2703 DGKRK
+2703 DHKR
-2708 DAIDAAKAAYERGD
+2708 DAALDAADKAYKAGD
-2722 LVAMQSYIDQAK
+2722 LAGAQAALNEAK
-2734 SWDEGGASRA
+2734 GWMEGGASRA
-2744 GLQATGGALIGG
+2744 ELQMGGGALIGG

-2761 VLTAIGGAAGA
+2761 ALTAIGGAAGA
-2772 GTSSLLAGQ
+2772 GMSSLLANQ
-2781 AEKISKSVGDMTGSS
+2781 AEKISKSVGDTTGSS

-2815 GSAGAAMASNVELY
+2815 GSAGAAMASNVQLY
-2829 NAGNDPQKTDD
+2829 NAGNDSNNQTSNDVFASLSKKV
-2840 RATIA
+2840 AQAIA
-2845 GLQGLLSR
+2845 M
-2853 TAAMASDA
+2853 TADG

-2878 IPNGGPFASP
+2878 LPNGGPFASP

-2899 KKPYKSGTSIGPDT
+2899 KKPYKSGTSIGPDA
-2913 EFLTPILATLGLG
+2913 EFWTPVLATLGLG
-2926 GKAAVGTDAGIT
+2926 GKAAAGTGATTT
-2938 SADVATVGNGA
+2938 SADAATVGNGA
-2949 LKNAS
+2949 LKTAS
-2954 GDLSAAANSAR
+2954 GDLSAAGNAAR
-2965 NQPYGQG
+2965 TQPYGNG
-2972 ASASQSPGTQ
+2972 ASASPSPGTATA
-2982 GASSGSNISASNG
+2982 GSSGANAQLPTANGGVAAAGTSSATNVGKVVIDGKIGGQLEARGWTQQEVQAVVNEGPVGTTMDNRSAGKTPDGLPRNDSASVYG
-2995 SSSPT
+2995 SKSGY
-3000 TIVASNPVDLNAFD
+3000 VVVND
-3014 RLNVVDPAVGKFRPG
+3014 RTGEVVQVSGKNDPGWIP
-3029 EAGAAAELEN
+3029 
-3039 YLGGTLQRA
+3039 
-3048 PQGSSVDFVF
+3048 
-3058 SSGPN
+3058 
-3063 NGKTVDFM
+3063 
-3071 LTPDTVAQAAKIN
+3071 
-3084 QFFDKNLNNF
+3084 
-3094 MNTLSDHAAAA
+3094 
-3105 DFVPLD
+3105 D
-3111 SRFLS
+3111 SR
-3116 EANKTLLV
+3116 
-3124 KAIGNLPQK
+3124 
-3133 LQAKII
+3133 
-3139 LIK
+3139 IKWK

>member
-29 GSGSRDASAGV
+29 GSGSRDARAGV

-453 SATAGDMNLAGSTVS
+453 TATAGDVNLAGSTVS

-480 VINDRGNLSS
+480 VVNDRGNLSS

-615 NSGSMSADANLHVI
+615 NSGSMSADATLHVI

-797 NAADPITNLGGK
+797 NAADSITNLGGK

-1822 DSAFGALQSGGLTS
+1822 DNAFGALQSGGLTS

-1905 DFQQNAGNLNVGGNL
+1905 DFQQNAGNLSVGGNL

-1955 TGSTANVGGKSAIGV
+1955 TGSTVNVGGKSAIGV

-2030 TGTTVKGGDTLN
+2030 TVTTVKGGDTLN

-2195 TNNASMVGSV
+2195 TNNASTVGSV

-2232 TAANIV
+2232 MAANIV

-2252 QTSKSGLTVGLSGSV
+2252 QTSKSGLTVGLSGSM

-2523 ADGNYAGVK
+2523 ADGNYAGVN

-2556 AYIGSTADA
+2556 AYIASTADA

-2632 TKSAVSVGAINITK
+2632 TKSAVSAGTINITK

-2660 ATNLNGTVSKTP
+2660 TTNLNGTVSKTP

-2694 VSQGIGLYA
+2694 VSQAIGLYA
-2703 DGKRK
+2703 DHKR
-2708 DAIDAAKAAYERGD
+2708 DAALDAADKAYKAGD
-2722 LVAMQSYIDQAK
+2722 LAGAQAALNEAK
-2734 SWDEGGASRA
+2734 GWMEGGASRA
-2744 GLQATGGALIGG
+2744 ELQMGGGALIGG

-2761 VLTAIGGAAGA
+2761 ALTAIGGAAGA
-2772 GTSSLLAGQ
+2772 GTSSLLANQ
-2781 AEKISKSVGDMTGSS
+2781 AEKISKSVGDTTGSS

-2815 GSAGAAMASNVELY
+2815 GSAGAAMASNVQLY
-2829 NAGNDPQKTDD
+2829 NAGNDSNNQTSNDVFASLSKKV
-2840 RATIA
+2840 AQAIA
-2845 GLQGLLSR
+2845 M
-2853 TAAMASDA
+2853 TADG

-2878 IPNGGPFASP
+2878 LPNGGPFASP

-2899 KKPYKSGTSIGPDT
+2899 KKPYKSGTSIGPDA
-2913 EFLTPILATLGLG
+2913 EFWTPVLATLGLG
-2926 GKAAVGTDAGIT
+2926 GKAAAGTGATTT
-2938 SADVATVGNGA
+2938 SADAATVGNGA
-2949 LKNAS
+2949 LKTAS
-2954 GDLSAAANSAR
+2954 GDLSAAGNAAR
-2965 NQPYGQG
+2965 TQPYGNG
-2972 ASASQSPGTQ
+2972 ASASPSPGTATA
-2982 GASSGSNISASNG
+2982 GSSGANAQLPTANGGVAAAGTSSATNVGKVVIDGKIGGQLEARGWTQQEVQAVVNEGPVGTTMDNRSAGKTPDGLPRNDSASVYG
-2995 SSSPT
+2995 SKSGY
-3000 TIVASNPVDLNAFD
+3000 VVVND
-3014 RLNVVDPAVGKFRPG
+3014 RTGEVVQVSGKNDPGWIP
-3029 EAGAAAELEN
+3029 
-3039 YLGGTLQRA
+3039 
-3048 PQGSSVDFVF
+3048 
-3058 SSGPN
+3058 
-3063 NGKTVDFM
+3063 
-3071 LTPDTVAQAAKIN
+3071 
-3084 QFFDKNLNNF
+3084 
-3094 MNTLSDHAAAA
+3094 
-3105 DFVPLD
+3105 D
-3111 SRFLS
+3111 SR
-3116 EANKTLLV
+3116 
-3124 KAIGNLPQK
+3124 
-3133 LQAKII
+3133 
-3139 LIK
+3139 IKWK

>member
-29 GSGSRDASAGV
+29 GSGSRDARAGV

-367 ADLTNSGALTAQQNL
+367 TDLTNSGALTAQQNL

-453 SATAGDMNLAGSTVS
+453 TATAGDVNLAGSTVS

-480 VINDRGNLSS
+480 VVNDRGNLSS

-797 NAADPITNLGGK
+797 NAADSITNLGGK

-1822 DSAFGALQSGGLTS
+1822 DNAFGALQSGGLTS

-1955 TGSTANVGGKSAIGV
+1955 TGSTVNVGGKSAIGV

-2021 TRHGSDQAL
+2021 TRHGADQAL

-2195 TNNASMVGSV
+2195 TNNASTVGSV

-2238 VDSATDTTHQAQQQ
+2238 VDSATDTTRQAQQQ

-2287 SNGRASALHSIAAA
+2287 SNGRASVLHSIAAA

-2523 ADGNYAGVK
+2523 ADGNYAGVN

-2547 VKGNTDLKG
+2547 VRGNTDLKG
-2556 AYIGSTADA
+2556 AYIASTADA

-2632 TKSAVSVGAINITK
+2632 TKSAVSAGTINITK

-2660 ATNLNGTVSKTP
+2660 TTNLNGTVSKTP

-2694 VSQGIGLYA
+2694 VSQAIGLYA
-2703 DGKRK
+2703 DHKR
-2708 DAIDAAKAAYERGD
+2708 DAALDAADKAYKAGD
-2722 LVAMQSYIDQAK
+2722 LAGAQAALNEAK
-2734 SWDEGGASRA
+2734 GWMEGGASRA
-2744 GLQATGGALIGG
+2744 ELQMGGGALIGG

-2761 VLTAIGGAAGA
+2761 ALTAIGGAAGA
-2772 GTSSLLAGQ
+2772 GMSSLLANQ
-2781 AEKISKSVGDMTGSS
+2781 AEKISKSVGDTTGSS

-2815 GSAGAAMASNVELY
+2815 GSAGAAMASNVQLY
-2829 NAGNDPQKTDD
+2829 NAGNDSNNQTSNDVFASLSKKV
-2840 RATIA
+2840 AQAIA
-2845 GLQGLLSR
+2845 M
-2853 TAAMASDA
+2853 TADG

-2878 IPNGGPFASP
+2878 LPNGGPFASP

-2899 KKPYKSGTSIGPDT
+2899 KKPYKSGTSIGPDA
-2913 EFLTPILATLGLG
+2913 EFWTPVLATLGLG
-2926 GKAAVGTDAGIT
+2926 GKAAAGTGATTT
-2938 SADVATVGNGA
+2938 SADAATVGNGA
-2949 LKNAS
+2949 LKTAS
-2954 GDLSAAANSAR
+2954 GDLSAAGNAAR
-2965 NQPYGQG
+2965 TQPYGNG
-2972 ASASQSPGTQ
+2972 ASASPSPGTATA
-2982 GASSGSNISASNG
+2982 GSSGANAQLPTANGGVAAAGTSSATNVGKVVIDGKIGGQLEARGWTQQEVQAVVNEGPVGTTMDNRSAGKTPDGLPRNDSASVYG
-2995 SSSPT
+2995 SKSGY
-3000 TIVASNPVDLNAFD
+3000 VVVND
-3014 RLNVVDPAVGKFRPG
+3014 RTGEVVQVSGKNDPGWIP
-3029 EAGAAAELEN
+3029 
-3039 YLGGTLQRA
+3039 
-3048 PQGSSVDFVF
+3048 
-3058 SSGPN
+3058 
-3063 NGKTVDFM
+3063 
-3071 LTPDTVAQAAKIN
+3071 
-3084 QFFDKNLNNF
+3084 
-3094 MNTLSDHAAAA
+3094 
-3105 DFVPLD
+3105 D
-3111 SRFLS
+3111 SR
-3116 EANKTLLV
+3116 
-3124 KAIGNLPQK
+3124 
-3133 LQAKII
+3133 
-3139 LIK
+3139 IKWK

>member
-29 GSGSRDASAGV
+29 GSGSRDARAGV

-428 GNATFTGSG
+428 GNATFTSSG

-453 SATAGDMNLAGSTVS
+453 SATAGDVNLAGSTVS

-797 NAADPITNLGGK
+797 NAADSITNLGGK

-895 QSGPTTLAVS
+895 QSGPTTLAVA

-924 LAPAVLDNS
+924 LAPAALDNS

-1013 SNGALSNHQ
+1013 GNGALSNQQ
-1022 GHIEAGTPGDT
+1022 GHIEAGTAGDT

-1047 GAVHDFGT
+1047 GAVHDFGS
-1055 GKMTVQGGSQ
+1055 GAMNVQGGSQ

-1074 DGMGQM
+1074 AGMGQM
-1080 TGQGDVTIGAASIS
+1080 TGQGDVTIAASAIS

-1103 ANLLIQ
+1103 GSLHVK
-1109 GATLDNSG
+1109 GDTVDNSG
-1117 GQVGNVANATG
+1117 GQLGNVANSTG
-1128 DVNVAMSGAV
+1128 DVVVTTTGAIS
-1138 TNTNGSIT
+1138 NANGSIS

-1156 TLLGGGAYSAARDA
+1156 TLLGGGAYSAAHDA
-1170 AINLQG
+1170 TMSLQG
-1176 DFTTTPQTQF
+1176 DFTTSPQTQF

-1597 TVSGNASGTQ
+1597 TVNGNASGTQ

-1822 DSAFGALQSGGLTS
+1822 DNAFGALQSGGLTS

-1881 SDKTTLGPAA
+1881 SDKMTLGPAA

-1905 DFQQNAGNLNVGGNL
+1905 DFQQNAGNLSVGGNL

-1955 TGSTANVGGKSAIGV
+1955 TGSTVNVGGKSAIGV

-2021 TRHGSDQAL
+2021 TRHGADQAL

-2185 LAQQNQSSSV
+2185 LAQQNQSSSI
-2195 TNNASMVGSV
+2195 TNNASTVGSV

-2632 TKSAVSVGAINITK
+2632 TKSAVSAGTINITK

-2660 ATNLNGTVSKTP
+2660 TTNLNGTVSKTP

-2694 VSQGIGLYA
+2694 VSQAIGLYA
-2703 DGKRK
+2703 DHKR
-2708 DAIDAAKAAYERGD
+2708 DAALDAADKAYKAGD
-2722 LVAMQSYIDQAK
+2722 LAGAQVALNEAK
-2734 SWDEGGASRA
+2734 GWMEGGASRA
-2744 GLQATGGALIGG
+2744 ELQMGGGALIGG

-2761 VLTAIGGAAGA
+2761 ALTAIGGAAGA
-2772 GTSSLLAGQ
+2772 GTSSLLANQ
-2781 AEKISKSVGDMTGSS
+2781 AEKISKSVGDTTGSS

-2815 GSAGAAMASNVELY
+2815 GSAGAAMASNVQLY
-2829 NAGNDPQKTDD
+2829 NAGNDSNNQTSNDVFASLSKKV
-2840 RATIA
+2840 AQAIA
-2845 GLQGLLSR
+2845 M
-2853 TAAMASDA
+2853 TADG

-2878 IPNGGPFASP
+2878 LPNGGPFASP

-2899 KKPYKSGTSIGPDT
+2899 KKPYKSGTSIGPDA
-2913 EFLTPILATLGLG
+2913 EFWTPVLATLGLG
-2926 GKAAVGTDAGIT
+2926 GKAAAGTGATTT
-2938 SADVATVGNGA
+2938 SADAATVGNGA
-2949 LKNAS
+2949 LKTAS
-2954 GDLSAAANSAR
+2954 GDLSAAGNAAR
-2965 NQPYGQG
+2965 TQPYGNG
-2972 ASASQSPGTQ
+2972 ASASPSPGTATA
-2982 GASSGSNISASNG
+2982 GSSGANAQLPTANGGVAAAGTSSATNVGKVVIDGKIGGQLEARGWTQQEVQAVVNEGPVGTTMDNRSAGKTPDGLPRNDSASVYG
-2995 SSSPT
+2995 SKSGY
-3000 TIVASNPVDLNAFD
+3000 VVVND
-3014 RLNVVDPAVGKFRPG
+3014 RTGEVVQVSGKNDPGWIP
-3029 EAGAAAELEN
+3029 
-3039 YLGGTLQRA
+3039 
-3048 PQGSSVDFVF
+3048 
-3058 SSGPN
+3058 
-3063 NGKTVDFM
+3063 
-3071 LTPDTVAQAAKIN
+3071 
-3084 QFFDKNLNNF
+3084 
-3094 MNTLSDHAAAA
+3094 
-3105 DFVPLD
+3105 D
-3111 SRFLS
+3111 SR
-3116 EANKTLLV
+3116 
-3124 KAIGNLPQK
+3124 
-3133 LQAKII
+3133 
-3139 LIK
+3139 IKWK

>member
-29 GSGSRDASAGV
+29 GSGSRDARAGV

-267 TLNATPIAANGPA
+267 TPNATPIAANGPA

-437 VNLSNS
+437 INLSNS

-453 SATAGDMNLAGSTVS
+453 TATAGDVNLAGSTVS

-797 NAADPITNLGGK
+797 NAADSITNLGGK

-1822 DSAFGALQSGGLTS
+1822 DNAFGALQSGGLTS

-1905 DFQQNAGNLNVGGNL
+1905 DFQQNAGNLSVGGNL

-1955 TGSTANVGGKSAIGV
+1955 TGSTVNVGGKSAIGV

-2195 TNNASMVGSV
+2195 TNNASTVGSV

-2523 ADGNYAGVK
+2523 ADGNYAGVN

-2547 VKGNTDLKG
+2547 VRGNTDLKG
-2556 AYIGSTADA
+2556 AYIASTADA

-2632 TKSAVSVGAINITK
+2632 TKSAVSAGTINITK

-2660 ATNLNGTVSKTP
+2660 TTNLNGTVSKTP

-2694 VSQGIGLYA
+2694 VSQAIGLYA
-2703 DGKRK
+2703 DHKR
-2708 DAIDAAKAAYERGD
+2708 DAALDAADKAYKAGD
-2722 LVAMQSYIDQAK
+2722 LAGAQAALNEAK
-2734 SWDEGGASRA
+2734 GWMEGGASRA
-2744 GLQATGGALIGG
+2744 ELQMGGGALIGG

-2761 VLTAIGGAAGA
+2761 ALTAIGGAAGA
-2772 GTSSLLAGQ
+2772 GMSSLLANQ
-2781 AEKISKSVGDMTGSS
+2781 AEKISKSVGDTTGSS

-2815 GSAGAAMASNVELY
+2815 GSAGAAMASNVQLY
-2829 NAGNDPQKTDD
+2829 NAGNDSNNQTSNDVFASLSKKV
-2840 RATIA
+2840 AQAIA
-2845 GLQGLLSR
+2845 M
-2853 TAAMASDA
+2853 TADG

-2878 IPNGGPFASP
+2878 LPNGGPFASP

-2899 KKPYKSGTSIGPDT
+2899 KKPYKSGTSIGPDA
-2913 EFLTPILATLGLG
+2913 EFWTPVLATLGLG
-2926 GKAAVGTDAGIT
+2926 GKAAAGTGATTT
-2938 SADVATVGNGA
+2938 SADAATVGNGA
-2949 LKNAS
+2949 LKTAS
-2954 GDLSAAANSAR
+2954 GDLSAAGNAAR
-2965 NQPYGQG
+2965 TQPYGNG
-2972 ASASQSPGTQ
+2972 ASASPSPGTATA
-2982 GASSGSNISASNG
+2982 GSSGANAQLPTANGGVAAAGTSSATNVGKVVIDGKIGGQLEARGWTQQEVQAVVNEGPVGTTMDNRSAGKTPDGLPRNDSASVYG
-2995 SSSPT
+2995 SKSGY
-3000 TIVASNPVDLNAFD
+3000 VVVND
-3014 RLNVVDPAVGKFRPG
+3014 RTGEVVQVSGKNDPGWIP
-3029 EAGAAAELEN
+3029 
-3039 YLGGTLQRA
+3039 
-3048 PQGSSVDFVF
+3048 
-3058 SSGPN
+3058 
-3063 NGKTVDFM
+3063 
-3071 LTPDTVAQAAKIN
+3071 
-3084 QFFDKNLNNF
+3084 
-3094 MNTLSDHAAAA
+3094 
-3105 DFVPLD
+3105 D
-3111 SRFLS
+3111 SR
-3116 EANKTLLV
+3116 
-3124 KAIGNLPQK
+3124 
-3133 LQAKII
+3133 
-3139 LIK
+3139 IKWK

>member
-29 GSGSRDASAGV
+29 GSGSRDARAGV

-96 NRPGASGVS
+96 NRPGSSGVS

-288 QLGGMYANRVFLVS
+288 QLGGMYANKVFLVS

-453 SATAGDMNLAGSTVS
+453 SATAGDVNLAGSTVS

-615 NSGSMSADANLHVI
+615 NSGSMSADATLHVI

-797 NAADPITNLGGK
+797 NAADSITNLGGK

-1822 DSAFGALQSGGLTS
+1822 DNAFGALQSGGLTS

-1905 DFQQNAGNLNVGGNL
+1905 DFQQNAGNLSVGGNL

-1955 TGSTANVGGKSAIGV
+1955 TGSTVNVGGKSAIGV

-2070 VNVGAATETHVYN
+2070 VNVGAVTETHVYN

-2195 TNNASMVGSV
+2195 TNNASTVGSV

-2219 KGSDLVAGKDVTG
+2219 QASDLVAGKDVTG

-2238 VDSATDTTHQAQQQ
+2238 VDSATDTTHQSQQQ

-2523 ADGNYAGVK
+2523 ADGNYAGVN

-2556 AYIGSTADA
+2556 AYIASTADA

-2632 TKSAVSVGAINITK
+2632 TKSAVSAGTINITK

-2660 ATNLNGTVSKTP
+2660 TTNLNGTVSKTP

-2694 VSQGIGLYA
+2694 VSQAIGLYA
-2703 DGKRK
+2703 DHKR
-2708 DAIDAAKAAYERGD
+2708 DAALDAADKAYKAGD
-2722 LVAMQSYIDQAK
+2722 LAGAQAALNEAK
-2734 SWDEGGASRA
+2734 GWMEGGASRA
-2744 GLQATGGALIGG
+2744 ELQMGGGALIGG

-2761 VLTAIGGAAGA
+2761 ALTAIGGAAGA
-2772 GTSSLLAGQ
+2772 GTSSLLANQ
-2781 AEKISKSVGDMTGSS
+2781 AEKISKSVGDTTGSS

-2815 GSAGAAMASNVELY
+2815 GSAGAAMASNVQLY
-2829 NAGNDPQKTDD
+2829 NAGNDSNNQTSNDVFASLSKKV
-2840 RATIA
+2840 AQAIA
-2845 GLQGLLSR
+2845 M
-2853 TAAMASDA
+2853 TADG

-2878 IPNGGPFASP
+2878 LPNGGPFASP

-2899 KKPYKSGTSIGPDT
+2899 KKPYKSGTSIGPDA
-2913 EFLTPILATLGLG
+2913 EFWTPVLATLGLG
-2926 GKAAVGTDAGIT
+2926 GKAAAGTGATTT
-2938 SADVATVGNGA
+2938 SADAATVGNGA
-2949 LKNAS
+2949 LKTAS
-2954 GDLSAAANSAR
+2954 GDLSAAGNAAR
-2965 NQPYGQG
+2965 TQPYGNG
-2972 ASASQSPGTQ
+2972 ASASPSPGTATA
-2982 GASSGSNISASNG
+2982 GSSGANAQLPTANGGVAAAGTSSATNVGKVVIDGKIGGQLEARGWTQQEVQAVVNEGPVGTTMDNRSAGKTPDGLPRNDSASVYG
-2995 SSSPT
+2995 SKSGY
-3000 TIVASNPVDLNAFD
+3000 VVVND
-3014 RLNVVDPAVGKFRPG
+3014 RTGEVVQVSGKNDPGWIP
-3029 EAGAAAELEN
+3029 
-3039 YLGGTLQRA
+3039 
-3048 PQGSSVDFVF
+3048 
-3058 SSGPN
+3058 
-3063 NGKTVDFM
+3063 
-3071 LTPDTVAQAAKIN
+3071 
-3084 QFFDKNLNNF
+3084 
-3094 MNTLSDHAAAA
+3094 
-3105 DFVPLD
+3105 D
-3111 SRFLS
+3111 SR
-3116 EANKTLLV
+3116 
-3124 KAIGNLPQK
+3124 
-3133 LQAKII
+3133 
-3139 LIK
+3139 IKWK

>member
-453 SATAGDMNLAGSTVS
+453 TATAGDVNLAGSTVS

-480 VINDRGNLSS
+480 VVNDRGNLSS

-615 NSGSMSADANLHVI
+615 NSGSMSADATLHVI

-797 NAADPITNLGGK
+797 NAADSITNLGGK

-885 KNQGGHISQW
+885 KSQGGHISQW

-1013 SNGALSNHQ
+1013 GNGALSNHQ

-1454 ASGGD
+1454 ALGGD

-1822 DSAFGALQSGGLTS
+1822 DNAFGALQSGGLTS

-1905 DFQQNAGNLNVGGNL
+1905 DFQQNAGNLSVGGNL

-1955 TGSTANVGGKSAIGV
+1955 TGSTVNVGGKSAIGV

-2021 TRHGSDQAL
+2021 TRHGADQAL

-2195 TNNASMVGSV
+2195 TNNASTVGSV

-2232 TAANIV
+2232 MAANIV

-2252 QTSKSGLTVGLSGSV
+2252 QTSKSGLTVGLSGSM

-2523 ADGNYAGVK
+2523 ADGNYAGVN

-2556 AYIGSTADA
+2556 AYIASTADA

-2632 TKSAVSVGAINITK
+2632 TKSAVSAGTINITK

-2660 ATNLNGTVSKTP
+2660 TTNLNGTVSKTP

-2694 VSQGIGLYA
+2694 VSQAIGLYA
-2703 DGKRK
+2703 DHKR
-2708 DAIDAAKAAYERGD
+2708 DAALDAADKAYKAGD
-2722 LVAMQSYIDQAK
+2722 LAGAQAALNEAK
-2734 SWDEGGASRA
+2734 GWMEGGASRA
-2744 GLQATGGALIGG
+2744 ELQMGGGALIGG

-2761 VLTAIGGAAGA
+2761 ALTAIGGAAGA
-2772 GTSSLLAGQ
+2772 GTSSLLANQ
-2781 AEKISKSVGDMTGSS
+2781 AEKISKSVGDTTGSS

-2815 GSAGAAMASNVELY
+2815 GSAGAAMASNVQLY
-2829 NAGNDPQKTDD
+2829 NAGNDSNNQTSNDVFASLSKKV
-2840 RATIA
+2840 AQAIA
-2845 GLQGLLSR
+2845 M
-2853 TAAMASDA
+2853 TADG

-2878 IPNGGPFASP
+2878 LPNGGPFASP

-2899 KKPYKSGTSIGPDT
+2899 KKPYKSGTSIGPDA
-2913 EFLTPILATLGLG
+2913 EFWTPVLATLGLG
-2926 GKAAVGTDAGIT
+2926 GKAAAGTGATTT
-2938 SADVATVGNGA
+2938 SADAATVGNGA
-2949 LKNAS
+2949 LKTAS
-2954 GDLSAAANSAR
+2954 GDLSAAGNAAR
-2965 NQPYGQG
+2965 TQPYGNG
-2972 ASASQSPGTQ
+2972 ASASPSPGTATA
-2982 GASSGSNISASNG
+2982 GSSGANAQLPTANGGVAAAGTSSATNVGKVIIDGKIGGQLEARGWTQQEVQAVVNEGPVGTTMDNRSAGKTPDGLPRNDSASVYG
-2995 SSSPT
+2995 SKSGY
-3000 TIVASNPVDLNAFD
+3000 VVVND
-3014 RLNVVDPAVGKFRPG
+3014 RTGEVVQVSGKNDPGWIP
-3029 EAGAAAELEN
+3029 
-3039 YLGGTLQRA
+3039 
-3048 PQGSSVDFVF
+3048 
-3058 SSGPN
+3058 
-3063 NGKTVDFM
+3063 
-3071 LTPDTVAQAAKIN
+3071 
-3084 QFFDKNLNNF
+3084 
-3094 MNTLSDHAAAA
+3094 
-3105 DFVPLD
+3105 D
-3111 SRFLS
+3111 SR
-3116 EANKTLLV
+3116 
-3124 KAIGNLPQK
+3124 
-3133 LQAKII
+3133 
-3139 LIK
+3139 IKWK

>member
-29 GSGSRDASAGV
+29 GSGSRDARAGV

-428 GNATFTGSG
+428 GNATFTSSG

-453 SATAGDMNLAGSTVS
+453 SATAGDVNLAGSTVS

-615 NSGSMSADANLHVI
+615 NSGSMSADATLHVI

-797 NAADPITNLGGK
+797 NAADSITNLGGK

-885 KNQGGHISQW
+885 KSQGGHISQW

-1013 SNGALSNHQ
+1013 GNGALSNHQ

-1454 ASGGD
+1454 ALGGD

-1822 DSAFGALQSGGLTS
+1822 DNAFGALQSGGLTS

-1905 DFQQNAGNLNVGGNL
+1905 DFQQNAGNLSVGGNL

-1955 TGSTANVGGKSAIGV
+1955 TGSTVNVGGKSAIGV

-2021 TRHGSDQAL
+2021 TRHGADQAL

-2195 TNNASMVGSV
+2195 TNNASTVGSV

-2238 VDSATDTTHQAQQQ
+2238 VDSATDTTRQAQQQ

-2379 NVNAANVALVA
+2379 NVNAANVALIA

-2547 VKGNTDLKG
+2547 VRGNTDLKG
-2556 AYIGSTADA
+2556 AYIASTADA

-2632 TKSAVSVGAINITK
+2632 TKSAVSAGTINITK

-2660 ATNLNGTVSKTP
+2660 TTNLNGTVSKTP

-2694 VSQGIGLYA
+2694 VSQAIGLYA
-2703 DGKRK
+2703 DHKR
-2708 DAIDAAKAAYERGD
+2708 DAALDAADKAYKAGD
-2722 LVAMQSYIDQAK
+2722 LAGAQAALNEAK
-2734 SWDEGGASRA
+2734 GWMEGGASRA
-2744 GLQATGGALIGG
+2744 ELQMGGGALIGG

-2761 VLTAIGGAAGA
+2761 ALTAIGGAAGA
-2772 GTSSLLAGQ
+2772 GTSSLLANQ
-2781 AEKISKSVGDMTGSS
+2781 AEKISKSVGDTTGSS

-2815 GSAGAAMASNVELY
+2815 GSAGAAMASNVQLY
-2829 NAGNDPQKTDD
+2829 NAGNDSNNQTSNDVFASLSKKV
-2840 RATIA
+2840 AQAIA
-2845 GLQGLLSR
+2845 M
-2853 TAAMASDA
+2853 TADG

-2878 IPNGGPFASP
+2878 LPNGGPFASP

-2899 KKPYKSGTSIGPDT
+2899 KKPYKSGTSIGPDA
-2913 EFLTPILATLGLG
+2913 EFWTPVLATLGLG
-2926 GKAAVGTDAGIT
+2926 GKAAAGTGATTT
-2938 SADVATVGNGA
+2938 SADAATVGNGA
-2949 LKNAS
+2949 LKTAS
-2954 GDLSAAANSAR
+2954 GDLSAAGNAAR
-2965 NQPYGQG
+2965 TQPYGNG
-2972 ASASQSPGTQ
+2972 ASASPSPGTATA
-2982 GASSGSNISASNG
+2982 GSSGANAQLPTANGGVAAAGTSSATNVGKVIIDGKIGGQLEARGWTQQEVQAVVNEGPVGTTMDNRSAGKTPDGLPRNDSASVYG
-2995 SSSPT
+2995 SKSGY
-3000 TIVASNPVDLNAFD
+3000 VVVND
-3014 RLNVVDPAVGKFRPG
+3014 RTGEVVQVSGKNDPGWIP
-3029 EAGAAAELEN
+3029 
-3039 YLGGTLQRA
+3039 
-3048 PQGSSVDFVF
+3048 
-3058 SSGPN
+3058 
-3063 NGKTVDFM
+3063 
-3071 LTPDTVAQAAKIN
+3071 
-3084 QFFDKNLNNF
+3084 
-3094 MNTLSDHAAAA
+3094 
-3105 DFVPLD
+3105 D
-3111 SRFLS
+3111 SR
-3116 EANKTLLV
+3116 
-3124 KAIGNLPQK
+3124 
-3133 LQAKII
+3133 
-3139 LIK
+3139 IKWK

>member
-29 GSGSRDASAGV
+29 GSGSRDARAGV

-453 SATAGDMNLAGSTVS
+453 SATAGDVNLAGSTVS

-480 VINDRGNLSS
+480 VVNDRGNLSS

-600 IGGKG
+600 IGCKG

-615 NSGSMSADANLHVI
+615 NSGSMSADATLHVI

-797 NAADPITNLGGK
+797 NAADSITNLGGK

-989 SATIAGAMNNTQGL
+989 SATIAGAMNNAQGL

-1013 SNGALSNHQ
+1013 SNGALSNQQ
-1022 GHIEAGTPGDT
+1022 GHIEAGTVGDT

-1156 TLLGGGAYSAARDA
+1156 TLLGGGAYSAAHDA
-1170 AINLQG
+1170 TINLQG

-1822 DSAFGALQSGGLTS
+1822 DNAFGALQSGGLTS

-1955 TGSTANVGGKSAIGV
+1955 TGSTVNVGGKSAIGV

-2021 TRHGSDQAL
+2021 TRHGADQAL

-2195 TNNASMVGSV
+2195 TNNASTVGSV

-2660 ATNLNGTVSKTP
+2660 TTNLNGTVSKTP

-2694 VSQGIGLYA
+2694 VSQAIGLYA
-2703 DGKRK
+2703 DHKR
-2708 DAIDAAKAAYERGD
+2708 DAALDAADKAYKAGD
-2722 LVAMQSYIDQAK
+2722 LAGAQAALNEAK
-2734 SWDEGGASRA
+2734 GWMEGGASRA
-2744 GLQATGGALIGG
+2744 ELQMGGGALIGG

-2761 VLTAIGGAAGA
+2761 ALTAIGGAAGA
-2772 GTSSLLAGQ
+2772 GTSSLLANQ
-2781 AEKISKSVGDMTGSS
+2781 AEKISKSVGDTTGSS

-2815 GSAGAAMASNVELY
+2815 GSAGAAMASNVQLY
-2829 NAGNDPQKTDD
+2829 NAGNDSNNQTSNDVFASLSKKV
-2840 RATIA
+2840 AQAIA
-2845 GLQGLLSR
+2845 M
-2853 TAAMASDA
+2853 TADG

-2878 IPNGGPFASP
+2878 LPNGGPFASP

-2899 KKPYKSGTSIGPDT
+2899 KKPYKSGTSIGPDA
-2913 EFLTPILATLGLG
+2913 EFWTPVLATLGLG
-2926 GKAAVGTDAGIT
+2926 GKAAAGTGATTT
-2938 SADVATVGNGA
+2938 SADAATVGNGA
-2949 LKNAS
+2949 LKTAS
-2954 GDLSAAANSAR
+2954 GDLSAAGNAAR
-2965 NQPYGQG
+2965 TQPYGNG
-2972 ASASQSPGTQ
+2972 ASASPSPGTATA
-2982 GASSGSNISASNG
+2982 GSSGANAQLPTANGGVAAAGTSSATNVGKVVIDGKIGGQLEARGWTQQEVQAVVNEGPVGTTMDNRSAGKTPDGLPRNDSASVYG
-2995 SSSPT
+2995 SKSGY
-3000 TIVASNPVDLNAFD
+3000 
-3014 RLNVVDPAVGKFRPG
+3014 VVVNNRTGEVVQVSGKNDPGWIP
-3029 EAGAAAELEN
+3029 
-3039 YLGGTLQRA
+3039 
-3048 PQGSSVDFVF
+3048 
-3058 SSGPN
+3058 
-3063 NGKTVDFM
+3063 
-3071 LTPDTVAQAAKIN
+3071 
-3084 QFFDKNLNNF
+3084 
-3094 MNTLSDHAAAA
+3094 
-3105 DFVPLD
+3105 D
-3111 SRFLS
+3111 SR
-3116 EANKTLLV
+3116 
-3124 KAIGNLPQK
+3124 
-3133 LQAKII
+3133 
-3139 LIK
+3139 IKWK

>member
-29 GSGSRDASAGV
+29 GSGSRDARAGV

-96 NRPGASGVS
+96 NRPGSSGVS

-453 SATAGDMNLAGSTVS
+453 SATAGDVNLAGSTVS

-480 VINDRGNLSS
+480 VVNDRGNLSS

-615 NSGSMSADANLHVI
+615 NSGSMSADATLHVI

-750 GTLTVGNG
+750 GTLMVGNG

-797 NAADPITNLGGK
+797 NAADSITNLGGK

-1013 SNGALSNHQ
+1013 GNGALSNHQ

-1822 DSAFGALQSGGLTS
+1822 DNAFGALQSGGLTS

-1905 DFQQNAGNLNVGGNL
+1905 DFQQNAGNLSVGGNL

-1955 TGSTANVGGKSAIGV
+1955 TGSTVNVGGKSAIGV

-2021 TRHGSDQAL
+2021 TRHGADQAL

-2195 TNNASMVGSV
+2195 TNNASTVGSV

-2238 VDSATDTTHQAQQQ
+2238 VDSATDTTRQAQQQ

-2523 ADGNYAGVK
+2523 ADGNYAGVN

-2547 VKGNTDLKG
+2547 VRGNTDLKG
-2556 AYIGSTADA
+2556 AYIASTADA

-2632 TKSAVSVGAINITK
+2632 TKSAVSAGTINITK

-2660 ATNLNGTVSKTP
+2660 TTNLNGTVSKTP

-2694 VSQGIGLYA
+2694 VSQAIGLYA
-2703 DGKRK
+2703 DHKR
-2708 DAIDAAKAAYERGD
+2708 DAALDAADKAYKAGD
-2722 LVAMQSYIDQAK
+2722 LAGAQAALNEAK
-2734 SWDEGGASRA
+2734 GWMEGGASRA
-2744 GLQATGGALIGG
+2744 ELQMGGGALIGG

-2761 VLTAIGGAAGA
+2761 ALTAIGGAAGA
-2772 GTSSLLAGQ
+2772 GMSSLLANQ
-2781 AEKISKSVGDMTGSS
+2781 AEKISKSVGDTTGSS

-2815 GSAGAAMASNVELY
+2815 GSAGAAMASNVQLY
-2829 NAGNDPQKTDD
+2829 NAGNDSNNQTSNDVFASLSKKV
-2840 RATIA
+2840 AQAIA
-2845 GLQGLLSR
+2845 M
-2853 TAAMASDA
+2853 TADG

-2878 IPNGGPFASP
+2878 LPNGGPFASP

-2899 KKPYKSGTSIGPDT
+2899 KKPYKSGTSIGPDA
-2913 EFLTPILATLGLG
+2913 EFWTPVLATLGLG
-2926 GKAAVGTDAGIT
+2926 GKAAAGTGATTT
-2938 SADVATVGNGA
+2938 SADAATVGNGA
-2949 LKNAS
+2949 LKTAS
-2954 GDLSAAANSAR
+2954 GDLSAAGNAAR
-2965 NQPYGQG
+2965 TQPYGNG
-2972 ASASQSPGTQ
+2972 ASASPSPGTATA
-2982 GASSGSNISASNG
+2982 GSSGANAQLPTANGGVAAAGTSSATNVGKVVIDGKIGGQLEARGWTQQEVQAVVNEGPVGTTMDNRSAGKTPDGLPRNDSASVYG
-2995 SSSPT
+2995 SKSGY
-3000 TIVASNPVDLNAFD
+3000 VVVND
-3014 RLNVVDPAVGKFRPG
+3014 RTGEVVQVSGKNDPGWIP
-3029 EAGAAAELEN
+3029 
-3039 YLGGTLQRA
+3039 
-3048 PQGSSVDFVF
+3048 
-3058 SSGPN
+3058 
-3063 NGKTVDFM
+3063 
-3071 LTPDTVAQAAKIN
+3071 
-3084 QFFDKNLNNF
+3084 
-3094 MNTLSDHAAAA
+3094 
-3105 DFVPLD
+3105 D
-3111 SRFLS
+3111 SR
-3116 EANKTLLV
+3116 
-3124 KAIGNLPQK
+3124 
-3133 LQAKII
+3133 
-3139 LIK
+3139 IKWK

>member
-29 GSGSRDASAGV
+29 GSGSRDARAGV

-453 SATAGDMNLAGSTVS
+453 TATAGDVNLAGSTVS

-480 VINDRGNLSS
+480 VVNDRGNLSS

-797 NAADPITNLGGK
+797 NAADSITNLGGK

-1578 TIPSL
+1578 TIPLL

-1822 DSAFGALQSGGLTS
+1822 DNAFGALQSGGLTS

-1955 TGSTANVGGKSAIGV
+1955 TGSTVNVGGKSAIGV

-2030 TGTTVKGGDTLN
+2030 TVTTVKGGDTLN

-2195 TNNASMVGSV
+2195 TNNASTVGSV

-2232 TAANIV
+2232 MAANIV

-2252 QTSKSGLTVGLSGSV
+2252 QTSKSGLTVGLSGSM

-2523 ADGNYAGVK
+2523 ADGNYAGVN

-2556 AYIGSTADA
+2556 AYIASTADA

-2632 TKSAVSVGAINITK
+2632 TKSAVSAGTINITK

-2660 ATNLNGTVSKTP
+2660 TTNLNGTVSKTP

-2694 VSQGIGLYA
+2694 VSQAIGLYA
-2703 DGKRK
+2703 DHKR
-2708 DAIDAAKAAYERGD
+2708 DAALDAADKAYKAGD
-2722 LVAMQSYIDQAK
+2722 LAGAQAALNEAK
-2734 SWDEGGASRA
+2734 GWMEGGASRA
-2744 GLQATGGALIGG
+2744 ELQMGGGALIGG

-2761 VLTAIGGAAGA
+2761 ALTAIGGAAGA
-2772 GTSSLLAGQ
+2772 GTSSLLANQ
-2781 AEKISKSVGDMTGSS
+2781 AEKISKSVGDTTGSS

-2815 GSAGAAMASNVELY
+2815 GSAGAAMASNVQLY
-2829 NAGNDPQKTDD
+2829 NAGNDSNNQTSNDVFASLSKKV
-2840 RATIA
+2840 AQAIA
-2845 GLQGLLSR
+2845 M
-2853 TAAMASDA
+2853 TADG

-2878 IPNGGPFASP
+2878 LPNGGPFASP

-2899 KKPYKSGTSIGPDT
+2899 KKPYKSGTSIGPDA
-2913 EFLTPILATLGLG
+2913 EFWTPVLATLGLG
-2926 GKAAVGTDAGIT
+2926 GKAAAGTGATTT
-2938 SADVATVGNGA
+2938 SADAATVGNGA
-2949 LKNAS
+2949 LKTAS
-2954 GDLSAAANSAR
+2954 GDLSAAGNAAR
-2965 NQPYGQG
+2965 TQPYGNG
-2972 ASASQSPGTQ
+2972 ASASPSPGTATA
-2982 GASSGSNISASNG
+2982 GSSGANAQLPTANGGVAAAGTSSATNVGKVVIDGKIGGQLEARGWTQQEVQAVVNEGPVGTTMDNRSAGKTPDGLPRNDSASVYG
-2995 SSSPT
+2995 SKSGY
-3000 TIVASNPVDLNAFD
+3000 VVVND
-3014 RLNVVDPAVGKFRPG
+3014 RTGEVVQVSGKNDPGWIP
-3029 EAGAAAELEN
+3029 
-3039 YLGGTLQRA
+3039 
-3048 PQGSSVDFVF
+3048 
-3058 SSGPN
+3058 
-3063 NGKTVDFM
+3063 
-3071 LTPDTVAQAAKIN
+3071 
-3084 QFFDKNLNNF
+3084 
-3094 MNTLSDHAAAA
+3094 
-3105 DFVPLD
+3105 D
-3111 SRFLS
+3111 SR
-3116 EANKTLLV
+3116 
-3124 KAIGNLPQK
+3124 
-3133 LQAKII
+3133 
-3139 LIK
+3139 IKWK

>member
-29 GSGSRDASAGV
+29 GSGSRDARAGV

-267 TLNATPIAANGPA
+267 TPNATPIAANGPA

-437 VNLSNS
+437 INLSNS

-453 SATAGDMNLAGSTVS
+453 TATAGDVNLAGSTVS

-615 NSGSMSADANLHVI
+615 NSSSMSADANLHVI

-797 NAADPITNLGGK
+797 NAADSITNLGGK

-1822 DSAFGALQSGGLTS
+1822 DNAFGALQSGGLTS

-1891 NLNVAGDASIKTGG
+1891 NLKVAGDASIKTGG
-1905 DFQQNAGNLNVGGNL
+1905 DFQQNAGNLSVGGNL

-1955 TGSTANVGGKSAIGV
+1955 TGSTVNVGGKSAIGV

-2195 TNNASMVGSV
+2195 TNNASTVGSV

-2632 TKSAVSVGAINITK
+2632 TKSAVSAGTINITK

-2660 ATNLNGTVSKTP
+2660 TTNLNGTVSKTP

-2694 VSQGIGLYA
+2694 VSQAIGLYA
-2703 DGKRK
+2703 DHKR
-2708 DAIDAAKAAYERGD
+2708 DAALDAADKAYKAGD
-2722 LVAMQSYIDQAK
+2722 LAGAQVALNEAK
-2734 SWDEGGASRA
+2734 GWMEGGASRA
-2744 GLQATGGALIGG
+2744 ELQMGGGALIGG

-2761 VLTAIGGAAGA
+2761 ALTAIGGAAGA
-2772 GTSSLLAGQ
+2772 GTSSLLANQ
-2781 AEKISKSVGDMTGSS
+2781 AEKISKSVGDTTGSS

-2815 GSAGAAMASNVELY
+2815 GSAGAAMASNVQLY
-2829 NAGNDPQKTDD
+2829 NAGNDSNNQTSNDVFASLSKKV
-2840 RATIA
+2840 AQAIA
-2845 GLQGLLSR
+2845 M
-2853 TAAMASDA
+2853 TADG

-2878 IPNGGPFASP
+2878 LPNGGPFASP

-2899 KKPYKSGTSIGPDT
+2899 KKPYKSGTSIGPDA
-2913 EFLTPILATLGLG
+2913 EFWTPVLATLGLG
-2926 GKAAVGTDAGIT
+2926 GKAAAGTGATTT
-2938 SADVATVGNGA
+2938 SADAATVGNGA
-2949 LKNAS
+2949 LKTAS
-2954 GDLSAAANSAR
+2954 GDLSAAGNAAR
-2965 NQPYGQG
+2965 TQPYGNG
-2972 ASASQSPGTQ
+2972 ASASPSPGTATA
-2982 GASSGSNISASNG
+2982 GSSGANAQLPTANGGVAAAGTSSATNVGKVVIDGKIGGQLEARGWTQQEVQAVVNEGPVGTTMDNRSAGKTPDGLPRNDSASVYG
-2995 SSSPT
+2995 SKSGY
-3000 TIVASNPVDLNAFD
+3000 VVVND
-3014 RLNVVDPAVGKFRPG
+3014 RTGEVVQVSGKNDPGWIP
-3029 EAGAAAELEN
+3029 
-3039 YLGGTLQRA
+3039 
-3048 PQGSSVDFVF
+3048 
-3058 SSGPN
+3058 
-3063 NGKTVDFM
+3063 
-3071 LTPDTVAQAAKIN
+3071 
-3084 QFFDKNLNNF
+3084 
-3094 MNTLSDHAAAA
+3094 
-3105 DFVPLD
+3105 D
-3111 SRFLS
+3111 SR
-3116 EANKTLLV
+3116 
-3124 KAIGNLPQK
+3124 
-3133 LQAKII
+3133 
-3139 LIK
+3139 IKWK

>member
-1 MNKNRYRVVFNR
+1 MNKNHYRLVFSRVRGMLVAVEETASASGN
-13 ARGALMVVQ
+13 AGRGAIGFAVCSPHVF
-22 ENGRASH
+22 AS
-29 GSGSRDASAGV
+29 
-40 VPAWLSLSPFALR
+40 FTLR
-53 HVALAVLVAA
+53 HVALAVLIAA
-63 GVVPIW
+63 GVMPIW
-69 VNAQVVAGGAHAPSV
+69 ANAQVVAGGAHAPSV

-96 NRPGASGVS
+96 NRPGSSGVS

-182 GLVVDGGGFLNTSRA
+182 GLVVDGGGFINTSRA

-210 SLTGFNVNQGLISVV
+210 ALTGFSVNQGLISVV

-251 AKTLNVVAGS
+251 AKNLNVVAGS

-267 TLNATPIAANGPA
+267 TLNATPIAGNGPA

-352 SGVTYGKQSVTITTG
+352 SGVTYGKQSVTVNTG
-367 ADLTNSGALTAQQNL
+367 AADLTNSGALTAQQNL
-382 TANVGSLNSTG
+382 NANVGSLNSTG

-437 VNLSNS
+437 VDLSNS

-453 SATAGDMNLAGSTVS
+453 TATAGDANLAGSTVS

-490 GAGMTLGGGSLSN
+490 GAGMTLGGGNLSN

-534 ADVRGSAIQNNA
+534 ADVRGSAVQNNA

-559 ASIDNSAGRLISL
+559 ASVDNSAGRLISL

-585 TNAAGANVSGDPGGV
+585 TNAAGANVNGDPGGV

-652 HLSNAGGRVE
+652 HFSNAGGRVE

-676 QGTVNAATVS
+676 QGTVNAVSVS
-686 LNGTTLLNHGGTV
+686 LNGSTLLNHGGTV

-718 NNGLIQTRSTDLS
+718 NNGLIQSRSTDLS
-731 LTSTTLINDNGGTI
+731 LTPAALINDNGGTI
-745 THVGP
+745 THVGT
-750 GTLTVGNG
+750 GTLTVGNASG
-758 SGTVSNK
+758 SVSNK
-765 AGAIA
+765 AGSIA

-797 NAADPITNLGGK
+797 NAADSITNLGGK

-823 LVNDGGELGS
+823 VVNDGGELGS

-839 IHSASLSNL
+839 IQSASLSNL

-860 VAGLLDNSQNGDFE
+860 VAGLIDNSQNGDIE

-885 KNQGGHISQW
+885 KNQSGHISQW

-940 GTGTLTLT
+940 GTGTLTLM
-948 PGNGAGALQNTGGT
+948 PGNGAGTLQNIGGT

-989 SATIAGAMNNTQGL
+989 SATIAGAMNNAQGL
-1003 MRSNAALSII
+1003 MRSNSALSII
-1013 SNGALSNHQ
+1013 SNGALSNQQ
-1022 GHIEAGTPGDT
+1022 GHIEAGTAGDT

-1055 GKMTVQGGSQ
+1055 GKMNVQGGSQ

-1109 GATLDNSG
+1109 GNTLDNSG

-1170 AINLQG
+1170 TINLLG

-1268 SDTSGLLEIVAHD
+1268 SDTSGLLEILAHD

-1294 PTTTIFG
+1294 PTATIFG

-1312 ANGNYTNAALINNS
+1312 SSGNYTNAALINNS
-1326 SAAIQSGASME
+1326 SAAIQSGGSME

-1353 GNTSQVDPALLQ
+1353 GNTNQVDPALLQ

-1435 YEGKATANTVTK
+1435 YEGKAVANTVTK

-1466 TFQNYWSSVTAAGNI
+1466 TFQNYWSSVTAVGNI

-1543 ADVRQYSLPDYRST
+1543 ADVKKYGLPDYGPT
-1557 WGANGTISGNGVS
+1557 WGATGTISGNGVS

-1607 SGAAAIKGGTP
+1607 SGSSAIKGGTP

-1645 RPNSAP
+1645 RPNPAP

-1752 LTTNVIIMQTET
+1752 LTSNVIIMQTET

-1781 QQNANGPLITAGNID
+1781 QQNTNGPLITAGNID

-1801 VFTNSGTVKADTT
+1801 VFTNSGTVKADKT

-1822 DSAFGALQSGGLTS
+1822 DNAFGALQSGGLMS

-1955 TGSTANVGGKSAIGV
+1955 TGSTVNVGGKSAIGV
-1970 GGDLTAQGAR
+1970 GGDLTAQGAQ

-2021 TRHGSDQAL
+2021 TRHGSDQTL

-2042 VVSGKDINVI
+2042 VVSSKDINVI

-2195 TNNASMVGSV
+2195 TNNASTVGSV

-2238 VDSATDTTHQAQQQ
+2238 VDSVTDTSHQAQQQ

-2287 SNGRASALHSIAAA
+2287 SNGRASALHGIAAA
-2301 GDVAFGGLGAKALL
+2301 GNVAFGGMGAAKLL
-2315 DGAKGPQAP
+2315 DGAKGSQAP

-2360 LIATGN
+2360 LVATGN

-2451 ASQTAT
+2451 AGQTAT

-2494 SAAHQSSAGGGFTI
+2494 SAAHQSSAGGGVTI
-2508 SQTGGG
+2508 SQAGGVG
-2514 ASFSAQNGH
+2514 GSFSAQNGH
-2523 ADGNYAGVK
+2523 ADGNYAGVN

-2556 AYIGSTADA
+2556 AYIGSTADP

-2594 AGASVGVS
+2594 AGASVGPS
-2602 TKAVGP
+2602 NKAVGP

-2632 TKSAVSVGAINITK
+2632 TKSAVSAGTINITK

-2660 ATNLNGTVSKTP
+2660 TTNLNGTVSKTP
-2672 DVQKMLSQQAD
+2672 DVQKTLSQQAD

-2694 VSQGIGLYA
+2694 ISQGIGLYA

-2744 GLQATGGALIGG
+2744 ELQMGGGALIGG
-2756 LGGGS
+2756 LGGGTA
-2761 VLTAIGGAAGA
+2761 LTAIGGAAGA
-2772 GTSSLLAGQ
+2772 GMSSLLAGQ
-2781 AEKISKSVGDMTGSS
+2781 AEKIGKSVGDSTGSS
-2796 LVGNI
+2796 LAGNI

-2845 GLQGLLSR
+2845 GLQGLLNR

-2913 EFLTPILATLGLG
+2913 EFWTPVLATLGLAGKG
-2926 GKAAVGTDAGIT
+2926 GTTGAVDAAVGAVDAQTGTRVLGTADRLLPDADFAGRGTVRSDLADHLVNPLPSGKQLSGGHDAVNFESALQDAG
-2938 SADVATVGNGA
+2938 GA
-2949 LKNAS
+2949 VISKNQT
-2954 GDLSAAANSAR
+2954 GPGIYEVQYQL
-2965 NQPYGQG
+2965 PG
-2972 ASASQSPGTQ
+2972 AKKPAMK
-2982 GASSGSNISASNG
+2982 
-2995 SSSPT
+2995 
-3000 TIVASNPVDLNAFD
+3000 TIY
-3014 RLNVVDPAVGKFRPG
+3014 DPAVYP
-3029 EAGAAAELEN
+3029 
-3039 YLGGTLQRA
+3039 
-3048 PQGSSVDFVF
+3048 DM
-3058 SSGPN
+3058 PN
-3063 NGKTVDFM
+3063 M
-3071 LTPDTVAQAAKIN
+3071 A
-3084 QFFDKNLNNF
+3084 
-3094 MNTLSDHAAAA
+3094 
-3105 DFVPLD
+3105 
-3111 SRFLS
+3111 S
-3116 EANKTLLV
+3116 EAANKALV
-3124 KAIGNLPQK
+3124 QYQLTGSTSQKVVVNGIEFAVPIKVAPGSPPSVPTAYPIGGVK
-3133 LQAKII
+3133 
-3139 LIK
+3139 

>member
-453 SATAGDMNLAGSTVS
+453 SATAGDVNLAGSTVS

-797 NAADPITNLGGK
+797 NAADSITNLGGK

-885 KNQGGHISQW
+885 KSQGGHISQW

-1371 SGCAAYYIAACSG
+1371 SGCAAYYIEACSG

-1822 DSAFGALQSGGLTS
+1822 DNAFGALQSGGLTS

-1905 DFQQNAGNLNVGGNL
+1905 DFQQNAGNLSVGGNL

-1955 TGSTANVGGKSAIGV
+1955 TGSTVNVGGKSAIGV

-2021 TRHGSDQAL
+2021 TRHGADQAL

-2195 TNNASMVGSV
+2195 TNNASTVGSV

-2238 VDSATDTTHQAQQQ
+2238 VDSATDTTRQAQQQ

-2379 NVNAANVALVA
+2379 NVNAANVALIA

-2547 VKGNTDLKG
+2547 VRGNTDLKG
-2556 AYIGSTADA
+2556 AYIASTADA

-2632 TKSAVSVGAINITK
+2632 TKSAVSAGTINITK

-2660 ATNLNGTVSKTP
+2660 TTNLNGTVSKTP

-2694 VSQGIGLYA
+2694 VSQAIGLYA
-2703 DGKRK
+2703 DHKR
-2708 DAIDAAKAAYERGD
+2708 DAALDAADKAYKAGD
-2722 LVAMQSYIDQAK
+2722 LAGAQAALNEAK
-2734 SWDEGGASRA
+2734 GWMEGGASRA
-2744 GLQATGGALIGG
+2744 ELQMGGGALIGG

-2761 VLTAIGGAAGA
+2761 ALTAIGGAAGA
-2772 GTSSLLAGQ
+2772 GMSSLLANQ
-2781 AEKISKSVGDMTGSS
+2781 AEKISKSVGDTTGSS

-2815 GSAGAAMASNVELY
+2815 GSAGAAMASNVQLY
-2829 NAGNDPQKTDD
+2829 NAGNDSNNQTSNDVFASLSKKV
-2840 RATIA
+2840 AQAIA
-2845 GLQGLLSR
+2845 M
-2853 TAAMASDA
+2853 TADG

-2878 IPNGGPFASP
+2878 LPNGGPFASP

-2899 KKPYKSGTSIGPDT
+2899 KKPYKSGTSIGPDA
-2913 EFLTPILATLGLG
+2913 EFWTPVLATLGLG
-2926 GKAAVGTDAGIT
+2926 GKAAAGTGATTT
-2938 SADVATVGNGA
+2938 SADAATVGNGA
-2949 LKNAS
+2949 LKTAS
-2954 GDLSAAANSAR
+2954 GDLSAAGNAAR
-2965 NQPYGQG
+2965 TQPYGNG
-2972 ASASQSPGTQ
+2972 ASASPSPGTATA
-2982 GASSGSNISASNG
+2982 GSSGANAQLPTANGGVAAAGTSSATNVGKVVIDGKIGGQLEARGWTQQEVQAVVNEGPVGTTMDNRSAGKTPDGLPRNDSASVYG
-2995 SSSPT
+2995 SKSGY
-3000 TIVASNPVDLNAFD
+3000 VVVND
-3014 RLNVVDPAVGKFRPG
+3014 RTGEVVQVSGKNDPGWIP
-3029 EAGAAAELEN
+3029 
-3039 YLGGTLQRA
+3039 
-3048 PQGSSVDFVF
+3048 
-3058 SSGPN
+3058 
-3063 NGKTVDFM
+3063 
-3071 LTPDTVAQAAKIN
+3071 
-3084 QFFDKNLNNF
+3084 
-3094 MNTLSDHAAAA
+3094 
-3105 DFVPLD
+3105 D
-3111 SRFLS
+3111 SR
-3116 EANKTLLV
+3116 
-3124 KAIGNLPQK
+3124 
-3133 LQAKII
+3133 
-3139 LIK
+3139 IKWK

>member
-29 GSGSRDASAGV
+29 GSGSRDARAGV

-96 NRPGASGVS
+96 NRPGSSGVS

-453 SATAGDMNLAGSTVS
+453 SATAGDVNLAGSTVS

-615 NSGSMSADANLHVI
+615 NSGSMSAGANLHVI

-750 GTLTVGNG
+750 GTLMVGNG

-797 NAADPITNLGGK
+797 NAADSITNLGGK

-1597 TVSGNASGTQ
+1597 TVNGNASGTQ

-1822 DSAFGALQSGGLTS
+1822 DNAFGALQSGGLTS

-1955 TGSTANVGGKSAIGV
+1955 TGSTVNVGGKSAIGV

-2021 TRHGSDQAL
+2021 TRHGADQAL

-2195 TNNASMVGSV
+2195 TNNASTVGSV

-2632 TKSAVSVGAINITK
+2632 TKSAVSAGTINITK

-2660 ATNLNGTVSKTP
+2660 TTNLNGTVSKTP

-2694 VSQGIGLYA
+2694 VSQAIGLYA
-2703 DGKRK
+2703 DHKR
-2708 DAIDAAKAAYERGD
+2708 DAALDAADKAYKAGD
-2722 LVAMQSYIDQAK
+2722 LAGAQVALNEAK
-2734 SWDEGGASRA
+2734 GWMEGGASRA
-2744 GLQATGGALIGG
+2744 ELQMGGGALIGG

-2761 VLTAIGGAAGA
+2761 ALTAIGGAAGA
-2772 GTSSLLAGQ
+2772 GTSSLLANQ
-2781 AEKISKSVGDMTGSS
+2781 AEKISKSVGDTTGSS

-2815 GSAGAAMASNVELY
+2815 GSAGAAMASNVQLY
-2829 NAGNDPQKTDD
+2829 NAGNDSNNQTSNDVFASLSKKV
-2840 RATIA
+2840 AQAIA
-2845 GLQGLLSR
+2845 M
-2853 TAAMASDA
+2853 TADG

-2878 IPNGGPFASP
+2878 LPNGGPFASP

-2899 KKPYKSGTSIGPDT
+2899 KKPYKSGTSIGPDA
-2913 EFLTPILATLGLG
+2913 EFWTPVLATLGLG
-2926 GKAAVGTDAGIT
+2926 GKAAAGTGATTT
-2938 SADVATVGNGA
+2938 SADAATVGNGA
-2949 LKNAS
+2949 LKTAS
-2954 GDLSAAANSAR
+2954 GDLSAAGNAAR
-2965 NQPYGQG
+2965 TQPYGNG
-2972 ASASQSPGTQ
+2972 ASASPSPGTATA
-2982 GASSGSNISASNG
+2982 GSSGANAQLPTANGGVAAAGTSSATNVGKVVIDGKIGGQLEARGWTQQEVQAVVNEGPVGTTMDNRSAGKTPDGLPRNDSASVYG
-2995 SSSPT
+2995 SKSGY
-3000 TIVASNPVDLNAFD
+3000 VVVND
-3014 RLNVVDPAVGKFRPG
+3014 RTGEVVQVSGKNDPGWIP
-3029 EAGAAAELEN
+3029 
-3039 YLGGTLQRA
+3039 
-3048 PQGSSVDFVF
+3048 
-3058 SSGPN
+3058 
-3063 NGKTVDFM
+3063 
-3071 LTPDTVAQAAKIN
+3071 
-3084 QFFDKNLNNF
+3084 
-3094 MNTLSDHAAAA
+3094 
-3105 DFVPLD
+3105 D
-3111 SRFLS
+3111 SR
-3116 EANKTLLV
+3116 
-3124 KAIGNLPQK
+3124 
-3133 LQAKII
+3133 
-3139 LIK
+3139 IKWK

>member
-29 GSGSRDASAGV
+29 GSGSRDARAGV

-453 SATAGDMNLAGSTVS
+453 TATAGDVNLAGSTVS

-480 VINDRGNLSS
+480 VVNDRGNLSS

-750 GTLTVGNG
+750 GTLMVGNG

-797 NAADPITNLGGK
+797 NAADSITNLGGK

-1013 SNGALSNHQ
+1013 GNGALSNHQ

-1822 DSAFGALQSGGLTS
+1822 DNAFGALQSGGLTS

-1955 TGSTANVGGKSAIGV
+1955 TGSTVNVGGKSAIGV

-2070 VNVGAATETHVYN
+2070 VNVGAVTETHVYN

-2195 TNNASMVGSV
+2195 TNNASTVGSV

-2238 VDSATDTTHQAQQQ
+2238 VDSATDTTRQAQQQ

-2523 ADGNYAGVK
+2523 ADGNYAGVN

-2547 VKGNTDLKG
+2547 VRGNTDLKG
-2556 AYIGSTADA
+2556 AYIASTADA

-2632 TKSAVSVGAINITK
+2632 TKSAVSAGTINITK

-2660 ATNLNGTVSKTP
+2660 TTNLNGTVSKTP

-2694 VSQGIGLYA
+2694 VSQAIGLYA
-2703 DGKRK
+2703 DHKR
-2708 DAIDAAKAAYERGD
+2708 DAALDAADKAYKAGD
-2722 LVAMQSYIDQAK
+2722 LAGAQAALNEAK
-2734 SWDEGGASRA
+2734 GWMEGGASRA
-2744 GLQATGGALIGG
+2744 ELQMGGGALIGG

-2761 VLTAIGGAAGA
+2761 ALTAIGGAAGA
-2772 GTSSLLAGQ
+2772 GMSSLLANQ
-2781 AEKISKSVGDMTGSS
+2781 AEKISKSVGDTTGSS

-2815 GSAGAAMASNVELY
+2815 GSAGAAMASNVQLY
-2829 NAGNDPQKTDD
+2829 NAGNDSNNQTSNDVFASLSKKV
-2840 RATIA
+2840 AQAIA
-2845 GLQGLLSR
+2845 M
-2853 TAAMASDA
+2853 TADG

-2878 IPNGGPFASP
+2878 LPNGGPFASP

-2899 KKPYKSGTSIGPDT
+2899 KKPYKSGTSIGPDA
-2913 EFLTPILATLGLG
+2913 EFWTPVLATLGLG
-2926 GKAAVGTDAGIT
+2926 GKAAAGTGATTT
-2938 SADVATVGNGA
+2938 SADAATVGNGA
-2949 LKNAS
+2949 LKTAS
-2954 GDLSAAANSAR
+2954 GDLSAAGNAAR
-2965 NQPYGQG
+2965 TQPYGNG
-2972 ASASQSPGTQ
+2972 ASASPSPGTATA
-2982 GASSGSNISASNG
+2982 GSSGANAQLPTANGGVAAAGTSSATNVGKVVIDGKIGGQLEARGWTQQEVQAVVNEGPVGTTMDNRSAGKTPDGLPRNDSASVYG
-2995 SSSPT
+2995 SKSGY
-3000 TIVASNPVDLNAFD
+3000 VVVND
-3014 RLNVVDPAVGKFRPG
+3014 RTGEVVQVSGKNDPGWIP
-3029 EAGAAAELEN
+3029 
-3039 YLGGTLQRA
+3039 
-3048 PQGSSVDFVF
+3048 
-3058 SSGPN
+3058 
-3063 NGKTVDFM
+3063 
-3071 LTPDTVAQAAKIN
+3071 
-3084 QFFDKNLNNF
+3084 
-3094 MNTLSDHAAAA
+3094 
-3105 DFVPLD
+3105 D
-3111 SRFLS
+3111 SR
-3116 EANKTLLV
+3116 
-3124 KAIGNLPQK
+3124 
-3133 LQAKII
+3133 
-3139 LIK
+3139 IKWK

>member
-1 MNKNRYRVVFNR
+1 MNKNQYRLVFSR
-13 ARGALMVVQ
+13 VRGMLVAV
-22 ENGRASH
+22 EET
-29 GSGSRDASAGV
+29 ASASGNAGRGEIGFAIRT
-40 VPAWLSLSPFALR
+40 PHALARFALR
-53 HVALAVLVAA
+53 HVALAVLVVA
-63 GVVPIW
+63 GVMPIW
-69 VNAQVVAGGAHAPSV
+69 ANAQVVAGGAHAPSV

-96 NRPGASGVS
+96 NRPGSSGVS

-113 VPKPGI
+113 VPKPGV

-131 LGGIIGGNPN
+131 LGGIISGNPN

-182 GLVVDGGGFLNTSRA
+182 GLFIDGGGFLNTSRA

-210 SLTGFNVNQGLISVV
+210 ALTGFNVNQGLISVV

-261 NQVDYN
+261 NQIDYT
-267 TLNATPIAANGPA
+267 TLNATPIAGNGPA

-334 HTNAAGNMSLSAS
+334 QTNAAGNMSLSAS

-352 SGVTYGKQSVTITTG
+352 SGVTYGKQSVTINTG
-367 ADLTNSGALTAQQNL
+367 ADLTNSGAVTAQQNL
-382 TANVGSLNSTG
+382 TASVGSLNSTG
-393 TLGAGINVDSTVGT
+393 TLGAGINADSTVGT
-407 SGDLNVTSS
+407 SGDLSVTGS

-437 VNLSNS
+437 VDLSNS
-443 ATAANGNLAL
+443 AMAANGNLAL
-453 SATAGDMNLAGSTVS
+453 TATAGDVNLTGSTAS

-490 GAGMTLGGGSLSN
+490 GAGMTLGGGNLSN

-510 QGPLSVQMAGTVSN
+510 QGPLSVRMAGTVSN

-559 ASIDNSAGRLISL
+559 ASIDNRAGRLISL

-578 VTATGAL
+578 VTATGAI
-585 TNAAGANVSGDPGGV
+585 TNAAGANVSGDAGGV

-629 GQSVDNGNGALHA
+629 GESVDNGNGILHA
-642 GQTTTVDAGN
+642 GQTATVDAGN
-652 HLSNAGGRVE
+652 HFANASGRVE
-662 GQSAVLNGATLDNS
+662 GQSAVLNGTTLDNS

-686 LNGTTLLNHGGTV
+686 LHGATLLNHGGTV
-699 TQTGTGPMTVAIT
+699 TQTGTGPMTVAIA

-731 LTSTTLINDNGGTI
+731 LTPVTLINDNGGTI
-745 THVGP
+745 THVGT
-750 GTLTVGNG
+750 GTLTVGNA

-765 AGAIA
+765 AGSIA

-787 SASGQTGLSV
+787 SASGQMGLSV
-797 NAADPITNLGGK
+797 NAADSITNASGK

-833 KTAATT
+833 KTATTT
-839 IHSASLSNL
+839 IRSGSLSNL
-848 NGKIVSPTLTAT
+848 GGKVISPSLTAT
-860 VAGLLDNSQNGDFE
+860 VAGLIDNSRAGDIE

-885 KNQGGHISQW
+885 KNQGGRISQW
-895 QSGPTTLAVS
+895 QNGPTTLAVS

-916 QTNSTDLT
+916 QSNSTDLT
-924 LAPAVLDNS
+924 LAPAVLENS
-933 KGTITHG
+933 HGTITHG

-948 PGNGAGALQNTGGT
+948 PGNGAGALQNIGGT

-977 NGSGVIAAKLGL
+977 NSSGVIAAKLGL
-989 SATIAGAMNNTQGL
+989 AATIAGAMNNAQGL
-1003 MRSNAALSII
+1003 MRSSAALSII
-1013 SNGALSNHQ
+1013 SNGALSNQQ
-1022 GHIEAGTPGDT
+1022 GHIEAGTAGDM

-1047 GAVHDFGT
+1047 GAVHDFGA

-1074 DGMGQM
+1074 TGMGQM
-1080 TGQGDVTIGAASIS
+1080 TGHGDVTIGASSIS

-1103 ANLLIQ
+1103 GSLHVK
-1109 GATLDNSG
+1109 GDTVDNSG
-1117 GQVGNVANATG
+1117 GQLGNVANSTGNVDVATT
-1128 DVNVAMSGAV
+1128 GAIS
-1138 TNTNGSIT
+1138 NANGLIS
-1146 STRDLSVAAS
+1146 STHDLTVAAS
-1156 TLLGGGAYSAARDA
+1156 TLLGGGAYSAAHDA
-1170 AINLQG
+1170 SVNLQG

-1186 NIGRDLTFTL
+1186 NIGHDLTFTL
-1196 PGTFANSANLQSVHN
+1196 PGTFTNSANLQSVNN

-1217 NIVNTGAMTAGS
+1217 NIVNTGAITAGS

-1268 SDTSGLLEIVAHD
+1268 SDMSGLLEILAHD

-1384 QDVHWINLFHDPNY
+1384 QDVHWINLFHDPNF

-1435 YEGKATANTVTK
+1435 YEGKAVANTVTK

-1502 TVVYSGY
+1502 TVTYSGY
-1509 YHYNNYDNSEHN
+1509 YHYNNYDNTEHN

-1607 SGAAAIKGGTP
+1607 SGAAGIKGGTP

-1633 LSNLT
+1633 LNNLT

-1645 RPNSAP
+1645 RPNPAP

-1676 NQIGVNPLTTE
+1676 QQIGVNPLTTE

-1729 GAELSKSLNLP
+1729 GADLSKSLNLP

-1796 LKNTQ
+1796 LKSTQ
-1801 VFTNSGTVKADTT
+1801 VFMNSGTVKADTT

-1822 DSAFGALQSGGLTS
+1822 DNAFGALQSGGLMS

-1929 LGVQQ
+1929 LGAQQ

-1955 TGSTANVGGKSAIGV
+1955 IGSTVNVGGKSAIGV
-1970 GGDLTAQGAR
+1970 GGDLTAQGAQ
-1980 LDFGQGGTVAAKGNV
+1980 LNFGQGGTVAAKGDV

-2030 TGTTVKGGDTLN
+2030 TGTTVKSGDTLN
-2042 VVSGKDINVI
+2042 VVSGRDINVT

-2070 VNVGAATETHVYN
+2070 VNVGAATEMHVYN

-2097 KIASSQDATSTVAN
+2097 KIASSQDATSTVAS

-2147 DVNITTSQDT
+2147 DVNVVTSQNT

-2195 TNNASMVGSV
+2195 TNNASAVGSV

-2219 KGSDLVAGKDVTG
+2219 QGSDLVAGKDVTG
-2232 TAANIV
+2232 KAANIV
-2238 VDSATDTTHQAQQQ
+2238 LDSATDTAHQAQQQ

-2280 ARESAKD
+2280 ARQSAKD
-2287 SNGRASALHSIAAA
+2287 DNGRASALHSIAAA
-2301 GDVAFGGLGAKALL
+2301 GDVAFGGMGAAKLL
-2315 DGAKGPQAP
+2315 DGAKGSQAP

-2360 LIATGN
+2360 LISTGN
-2366 GTPKDGNITIAGS
+2366 GTPKDGNITISGS

-2413 SSVGVSIGTNGIGVS
+2413 SSVGVSIGTNGVGVS

-2457 IVSGGDTN
+2457 IISGGDTN

-2508 SQTGGG
+2508 SQAGGVG
-2514 ASFSAQNGH
+2514 GSFSAQNGH

-2532 EQAGIQAG
+2532 EQAGILAG

-2556 AYIGSTADA
+2556 AYIGSTADP
-2565 SKNSLTTGTLTTSD
+2565 SKNSLTTGTLTTSN

-2594 AGASVGVS
+2594 AGASVGPS
-2602 TKAVGP
+2602 NKAVGP

-2632 TKSAVSVGAINITK
+2632 TKSAVSAGTINVTK
-2646 PGEQTQDVANLNRD
+2646 PGEQTQDIANLNRD
-2660 ATNLNGTVSKTP
+2660 AANLNGTVAKTP
-2672 DVQKMLSQQAD
+2672 DVQKTLSQQAD

-2694 VSQGIGLYA
+2694 VSQAIGLYA
-2703 DGKRK
+2703 DHKR
-2708 DAIDAAKAAYERGD
+2708 DAALDAADKAYKAGD
-2722 LVAMQSYIDQAK
+2722 LAGAQAALNEAK
-2734 SWDEGGASRA
+2734 GWMEGGASRA
-2744 GLQATGGALIGG
+2744 ELQMGGGALIGG
-2756 LGGGS
+2756 LGGGGA
-2761 VLTAIGGAAGA
+2761 LTAIGGAAGA
-2772 GTSSLLAGQ
+2772 GMSSLLANQ
-2781 AEKISKSVGDMTGSS
+2781 AEKISKSVGETTGSS

-2815 GSAGAAMASNVELY
+2815 GSAGAAMASNVQLY
-2829 NAGNDPQKTDD
+2829 NAGHDD
-2840 RATIA
+2840 KNKDSQAKLA
-2845 GLQGLLSR
+2845 GLQGLVNQAV
-2853 TAAMASDA
+2853 AAGLGA
-2861 KAGVWN
+2861 
-2867 GMVNVAGVIVN
+2867 VNTVAGVRNAI
-2878 IPNGGPFASP
+2878 
-2888 GDPGYVSLDGL
+2888 GDAVSN
-2899 KKPYKSGTSIGPDT
+2899 
-2913 EFLTPILATLGLG
+2913 
-2926 GKAAVGTDAGIT
+2926 AVD
-2938 SADVATVGNGA
+2938 
-2949 LKNAS
+2949 
-2954 GDLSAAANSAR
+2954 SAA
-2965 NQPYGQG
+2965 NQFGTLMKRDAQDKI
-2972 ASASQSPGTQ
+2972 SQSPTQ
-2982 GASSGSNISASNG
+2982 LISQGVANGVNTVLGSKGGEPPMAGPSVALVDSVTGQAANAALGATDRTPPSNAIFNSGNGRNQADKNDTGNGKVVWVNENAGMGSTARDYNDSATGARSDPGAQTGLAPALERTLPDGSTRIVKFDGVDGNVMIDRKVSVVTTDKAYDQASRQSQALAQNGLTGRWEVPNEQQAARAQKMFDNLGITNITVKVVPSNG
-2995 SSSPT
+2995 
-3000 TIVASNPVDLNAFD
+3000 
-3014 RLNVVDPAVGKFRPG
+3014 K
-3029 EAGAAAELEN
+3029 
-3039 YLGGTLQRA
+3039 
-3048 PQGSSVDFVF
+3048 
-3058 SSGPN
+3058 
-3063 NGKTVDFM
+3063 
-3071 LTPDTVAQAAKIN
+3071 
-3084 QFFDKNLNNF
+3084 
-3094 MNTLSDHAAAA
+3094 
-3105 DFVPLD
+3105 
-3111 SRFLS
+3111 
-3116 EANKTLLV
+3116 
-3124 KAIGNLPQK
+3124 
-3133 LQAKII
+3133 
-3139 LIK
+3139 

>member
-367 ADLTNSGALTAQQNL
+367 TDLTNSGALTAQQNL

-437 VNLSNS
+437 INLSNS

-453 SATAGDMNLAGSTVS
+453 SATAGDVNLAGSTVS

-797 NAADPITNLGGK
+797 NAADSITNLGGK

-1822 DSAFGALQSGGLTS
+1822 DNAFGALQSGGLTS

-1955 TGSTANVGGKSAIGV
+1955 TGSTVNVGGKSAIGV

-2021 TRHGSDQAL
+2021 TRHGADQAL

-2195 TNNASMVGSV
+2195 TNNASTVGSV

-2238 VDSATDTTHQAQQQ
+2238 VDSATDTTRQAQQQ

-2523 ADGNYAGVK
+2523 ADGNYAGVN

-2547 VKGNTDLKG
+2547 VRGNTDLKG
-2556 AYIGSTADA
+2556 AYIASTADA

-2632 TKSAVSVGAINITK
+2632 TKSAVSAGTINITK

-2660 ATNLNGTVSKTP
+2660 TTNLNGTVSKTP

-2694 VSQGIGLYA
+2694 VSQAIGLYA
-2703 DGKRK
+2703 DHKR
-2708 DAIDAAKAAYERGD
+2708 DAALDAADKAYKAGD
-2722 LVAMQSYIDQAK
+2722 LAGAQAALNEAK
-2734 SWDEGGASRA
+2734 GWMEGGASRA
-2744 GLQATGGALIGG
+2744 ELQMGGGALIGG

-2761 VLTAIGGAAGA
+2761 ALTAIGGAAGA
-2772 GTSSLLAGQ
+2772 GMSSLLANQ
-2781 AEKISKSVGDMTGSS
+2781 AEKISKSVGDTTGSS

-2815 GSAGAAMASNVELY
+2815 GSAGAAMASNVQLY
-2829 NAGNDPQKTDD
+2829 NAGNDSNNQTSNDVFASLSKKV
-2840 RATIA
+2840 AQAIA
-2845 GLQGLLSR
+2845 M
-2853 TAAMASDA
+2853 TADG

-2878 IPNGGPFASP
+2878 LPNGGPFASP

-2899 KKPYKSGTSIGPDT
+2899 KKPYKSGTSIGPDA
-2913 EFLTPILATLGLG
+2913 EFWTPVLATLGLG
-2926 GKAAVGTDAGIT
+2926 GKAAAGTGATTT
-2938 SADVATVGNGA
+2938 SADAATVGNGA
-2949 LKNAS
+2949 LKTAS
-2954 GDLSAAANSAR
+2954 GDLSAAGNAAR
-2965 NQPYGQG
+2965 TQPYGNG
-2972 ASASQSPGTQ
+2972 ASASPSPGTATA
-2982 GASSGSNISASNG
+2982 GSSGANAQLPTANGGVAAAGTSSATNVGKVVIDGKIGGQLEARGWTQQEVQAVVNEGPVGTTMDNRSAGKTPDGLPRNDSASVYG
-2995 SSSPT
+2995 SKSGY
-3000 TIVASNPVDLNAFD
+3000 VVVND
-3014 RLNVVDPAVGKFRPG
+3014 RTGEVVQVSGKNDPGWIP
-3029 EAGAAAELEN
+3029 
-3039 YLGGTLQRA
+3039 
-3048 PQGSSVDFVF
+3048 
-3058 SSGPN
+3058 
-3063 NGKTVDFM
+3063 
-3071 LTPDTVAQAAKIN
+3071 
-3084 QFFDKNLNNF
+3084 
-3094 MNTLSDHAAAA
+3094 
-3105 DFVPLD
+3105 D
-3111 SRFLS
+3111 SR
-3116 EANKTLLV
+3116 
-3124 KAIGNLPQK
+3124 
-3133 LQAKII
+3133 
-3139 LIK
+3139 IKWK

>member
-29 GSGSRDASAGV
+29 GSGSRDARAGV

-53 HVALAVLVAA
+53 HVALAVLVAV

-96 NRPGASGVS
+96 NRPGSSGVS

-453 SATAGDMNLAGSTVS
+453 SATAGDVNLAGSTVS

-480 VINDRGNLSS
+480 VVNDRGNLSS

-758 SGTVSNK
+758 SDTVSNK
-765 AGAIA
+765 AGTIA

-797 NAADPITNLGGK
+797 NAADSITNLGGK

-839 IHSASLSNL
+839 MHSASLSNL

-874 ANQLALTAANL
+874 ANQLALAAANL

-1822 DSAFGALQSGGLTS
+1822 DNAFGALQSGGLTS

-1929 LGVQQ
+1929 LGAQQ

-1955 TGSTANVGGKSAIGV
+1955 TGSTVNVGGKSAIGV

-2030 TGTTVKGGDTLN
+2030 TVTTVKGGDTLN

-2195 TNNASMVGSV
+2195 TNNASTVGSV

-2219 KGSDLVAGKDVTG
+2219 RGSDLVAGQDVTG

-2238 VDSATDTTHQAQQQ
+2238 IDSATDTTHQAQQQ

-2660 ATNLNGTVSKTP
+2660 TTNLNGTVSKTP

-2694 VSQGIGLYA
+2694 VSQAIGLYA
-2703 DGKRK
+2703 DHKR
-2708 DAIDAAKAAYERGD
+2708 DAALDAADKAYKAGD
-2722 LVAMQSYIDQAK
+2722 LAGAQAALNEAK
-2734 SWDEGGASRA
+2734 GWMEGGASRA
-2744 GLQATGGALIGG
+2744 ELQMGGGALIGG

-2761 VLTAIGGAAGA
+2761 ALTAIGGAAGA
-2772 GTSSLLAGQ
+2772 GTSSLLANQ
-2781 AEKISKSVGDMTGSS
+2781 AEKISKSVGDTTGSS

-2815 GSAGAAMASNVELY
+2815 GSAGTAMASNVQLY
-2829 NAGNDPQKTDD
+2829 NAGNDANNKDAQAK
-2840 RATIA
+2840 AT
-2845 GLQGLLSR
+2845 GLQGLINQ
-2853 TAAMASDA
+2853 AVA
-2861 KAGVWN
+2861 AGV
-2867 GMVNVAGVIVN
+2867 GAVNTVAGVRNAIGN
-2878 IPNGGPFASP
+2878 AI
-2888 GDPGYVSLDGL
+2888 GD
-2899 KKPYKSGTSIGPDT
+2899 
-2913 EFLTPILATLGLG
+2913 
-2926 GKAAVGTDAGIT
+2926 AVD
-2938 SADVATVGNGA
+2938 
-2949 LKNAS
+2949 
-2954 GDLSAAANSAR
+2954 SAASQFGTLMKRDA
-2965 NQPYGQG
+2965 QDKM
-2972 ASASQSPGTQ
+2972 SQSPAQLISQSVANGVNTVLGSKGGEPPIAGPGTVLVNSSMEQ
-2982 GASSGSNISASNG
+2982 AANASLTGSRGAPSNAILSNNG
-2995 SSSPT
+2995 GDDANANANGATGNGPYSNLTDSSS
-3000 TIVASNPVDLNAFD
+3000 
-3014 RLNVVDPAVGKFRPG
+3014 VGPG
-3029 EAGAAAELEN
+3029 KNFTATQKKNIIEQNMA
-3039 YLGGTLQRA
+3039 
-3048 PQGSSVDFVF
+3048 
-3058 SSGPN
+3058 N
-3063 NGKTVDFM
+3063 NGGE
-3071 LTPDTVAQAAKIN
+3071 LR
-3084 QFFDKNLNNF
+3084 
-3094 MNTLSDHAAAA
+3094 SD
-3105 DFVPLD
+3105 LD
-3111 SRFLS
+3111 G
-3116 EANKTLLV
+3116 TLLV
-3124 KAIGNLPQK
+3124 PASKSQK
-3133 LQAKII
+3133 GVTPPPNEVQIDHIVAKNPADSSAPAGTNSYSNAQV
-3139 LIK
+3139 LSREQNRDKSNKPPK

>member
-29 GSGSRDASAGV
+29 GSGSRDARAGV

-96 NRPGASGVS
+96 NRPGSSGVS

-453 SATAGDMNLAGSTVS
+453 TATAGDVNLAGSTVS

-2632 TKSAVSVGAINITK
+2632 TKSAVSVGTINITK

-2660 ATNLNGTVSKTP
+2660 TTNLNGTVSKTP

-2694 VSQGIGLYA
+2694 VSQAIGLYA
-2703 DGKRK
+2703 DHKR
-2708 DAIDAAKAAYERGD
+2708 DAALDAADKAYKAGD
-2722 LVAMQSYIDQAK
+2722 LAGAQAALNEAK
-2734 SWDEGGASRA
+2734 GWMEGGASRA
-2744 GLQATGGALIGG
+2744 ELQMGGGALIGG

-2761 VLTAIGGAAGA
+2761 ALTAIGGAAGA
-2772 GTSSLLAGQ
+2772 GMSSLLANQ
-2781 AEKISKSVGDMTGSS
+2781 AEKISKSVGDTTGSS

-2815 GSAGAAMASNVELY
+2815 GSAGAAMASNVQLY
-2829 NAGNDPQKTDD
+2829 NAGNDSNNQTSNDVFASLSKKV
-2840 RATIA
+2840 AQAIA
-2845 GLQGLLSR
+2845 M
-2853 TAAMASDA
+2853 TADG

-2878 IPNGGPFASP
+2878 LPNGGPFASP

-2899 KKPYKSGTSIGPDT
+2899 KKPYKSGTSIGPDA
-2913 EFLTPILATLGLG
+2913 EFWTPVLATLGLG
-2926 GKAAVGTDAGIT
+2926 GKAAAGTGATTT
-2938 SADVATVGNGA
+2938 SADAATVGNGA
-2949 LKNAS
+2949 LKTAS
-2954 GDLSAAANSAR
+2954 GDLSAAGNAAR
-2965 NQPYGQG
+2965 TQPYGNG
-2972 ASASQSPGTQ
+2972 ASASPSPGTATA
-2982 GASSGSNISASNG
+2982 GSSGANAQLPTANGGVAAAGTSSATNVGKVVIDGKIGGQLEARGWTQQEVQAVVNEGPVGTTMDNRSAGKTPDGLPRNDSASVYG
-2995 SSSPT
+2995 SKSGY
-3000 TIVASNPVDLNAFD
+3000 VVVND
-3014 RLNVVDPAVGKFRPG
+3014 RTGEVVQVSGKNDPGWIP
-3029 EAGAAAELEN
+3029 
-3039 YLGGTLQRA
+3039 
-3048 PQGSSVDFVF
+3048 
-3058 SSGPN
+3058 
-3063 NGKTVDFM
+3063 
-3071 LTPDTVAQAAKIN
+3071 
-3084 QFFDKNLNNF
+3084 
-3094 MNTLSDHAAAA
+3094 
-3105 DFVPLD
+3105 D
-3111 SRFLS
+3111 SR
-3116 EANKTLLV
+3116 
-3124 KAIGNLPQK
+3124 
-3133 LQAKII
+3133 
-3139 LIK
+3139 IKWK